1 MKKRTTYLL
10 KRLAAAC
17 LAFGVAFTG
26 TPASSLYQITQVQ
39 AAETASESTLAT
51 ASPAAKY
58 GLADDIQDGAIL
70 HAWCWS
76 FNTIKENMKDIA
88 AAGFTTVQTSPA
100 NECKDTYSNMKLM
113 GNDEVNGTDGCW
125 WWQYQPTDWKIG
137 NYQLGTRDDFK
148 AMCAEA
154 DKYGIKVIVDVIPNH
169 TTPDLPKVSQNLY
182 NAVGGKGNLYHANGF
197 KEITQWG
204 NRYECTTG
212 QMGGLPDV
220 NTENPDFQAYFLK
233 YLNDLIACGA
243 DGFRYDTAKH
253 IGVPSDPL
261 DAKSTRNNFW
271 PVVTGEE
278 SVNGVTLSD
287 KNVFTYGE
295 VLQGDNVPESEYA
308 KYMRMTASSYGE
320 TLRGAVTGNSF
331 DVNSISNW
339 RHASP
344 GRLVTWVESHDTY
357 CNAGVSSRMTDE
369 QLRLAWA
376 VIAARKD
383 GTPLFY
389 SRPDGSNGANGNR
402 WGNNVLGAKG
412 NDQFKSTEVREVNL
426 FRNAMAGKSEYLR
439 NPGGDSQ
446 ILQIDRGNE
455 GTVIINLKEESVN
468 INSDTKMNDG
478 TYKDQVSGRTFTVS
492 NGKISGTLDKRKV
505 AVIYNKDQESV
516 GISSTTGSNS
526 FSTDTLD
533 VKLSAKNVQNATY
546 TTSEGASGSYTDGD
560 IIAVG
565 AKSQIGDTITVTVKG
580 TGTKGEVTDSAEFK
594 KTEKDPY
601 LKYIDGSYDVYIKKP
616 DGWGDK
622 INCYAYVDEK
632 TNNGEWPGVEMKYL
646 GEGVY
651 AYNLPDD
658 FKTAS
663 VIFNDGVSQYPAA
676 QQAGLEFT
684 KGQSMAYINGSWT
697 KVEKQID
704 DIKITSSLANGSS
717 FNTDSTTTTI
727 TLKNATKGSYSVDN
741 GPVKEFTGSA
751 TVTLGTGKIA
761 DSDVTLKVTASN
773 DKDSKTETFTFKKKF
788 DAVKNGGYVD
798 YEGETLAKA
807 SGTARQAV
815 GGKYATN
822 PGKQLGKNK
831 TIKSAADFDDSM
843 IIAQGVANDD
853 ARNFRGTHEG
863 PVYDSYALYG
873 AWDDENIYL
882 GWQFVNV
889 ADITSPEQTYPNSD
903 NGKPNN
909 GDIPQVIALNLGTG
923 KTGDGTLDN
932 GGNIWG
938 LKVKYDTPIDAMLC
952 FSSKSGV
959 GKPALFTT
967 KKSGE
972 FSYDAPYCTGF
983 TKAGISFKAEDGFFG
998 KSLIGINSNG
1008 YKGLTVDQ
1016 LTSTSSN
1023 WVDFLSLGHKT
1034 SMDTFYTMTIPMSAL
1049 NLTKAKLEK
1058 NGIGVMHISTFG
1070 ESGIAST
1077 PMDMSMV
1084 DNATEEYSTDSSTS
1098 KEKEDTDI
1106 ITAPLARLGAEGGDD
1121 PDPQPDNRMTVNFG
1135 ADRSA
1140 PQATGTALT
1149 LKAVADG
1156 GVGSYKYQFKIDN
1169 TEVQSGSS
1177 ATYSW
1182 KAAKGAHTLQVVVTD
1197 SQGHKVTVSKQFTGE
1212 GGEVID
1218 KNVLTAKSYSLT
1230 LAENIKANIY
1240 VSLSSDIMA
1249 DTGAKLRITYPDGSS
1264 KEKLVSDYSTVK
1276 YNNEDVKKITYE
1288 TVPAELTS
1296 RISICAVR
1304 SNGATSNSFSFAPT
1318 DYLYKCIE
1326 QKLPEANLAKALL
1339 NYGAYAQLYFGI
1351 NTSDLANKKLTDDA
1365 VAALSVDTVL
1375 KNAPADDAAALNNED
1390 IEYIGSA
1397 LVCKS
1402 GTDMKL
1408 YFKNKNNLTL
1418 EQLKIKYALDAYDIT
1433 LDEGM
1438 LCIRINNVYPGNLSA
1453 KYTIVINGANGTIS
1467 GNICPMAYVRKGVQ
1481 SSDTKQQ
1488 NLCKAMYL
1496 YNRAA
1501 LEYLGR

>member
-26 TPASSLYQITQVQ
+26 TPASSLYPITQVQ

-51 ASPAAKY
+51 ASQAAKY

-113 GNDEVNGTDGCW
+113 GNDEINGTDGCW

-137 NYQLGTRDDFK
+137 NYQLGSRDDFK

-154 DKYGIKVIVDVIPNH
+154 DNYGIKVIVDVIPNH
-169 TTPDLPKVSQNLY
+169 TTPDLPKVSDNLY
-182 NAVGGKGNLYHANGF
+182 NAVGGKDNLYHANGF

-278 SVNGVTLSD
+278 SAKGVTLSD

-331 DVNSISNW
+331 DVDSISNW

-389 SRPDGSNGANGNR
+389 SRPDGSDGANGNR

-412 NDQFKSTEVREVNL
+412 NDQFKSAEVREVNL

-439 NPGGDSQ
+439 NPGNDSQ

-468 INSDTKMNDG
+468 INSDTKMKNG

-546 TTSEGASGSYTDGD
+546 TTSEGDSGSYTDGEV
-560 IIAVG
+560 IAVG

-622 INCYAYVDEK
+622 INCYAYVDK
-632 TNNGEWPGVEMKYL
+632 DTNNGKWPGVEMKYL

-658 FKTAS
+658 FKNAS
-663 VIFNDGVSQYPAA
+663 IIFNDGASQYPAA

-697 KVEKQID
+697 KVEKKAD
-704 DIKITSSLANGSS
+704 DIKITFSADTVSAKVGSEVKLTAQAS
-717 FNTDSTTTTI
+717 GGSGNYTYKFIVSDNSGNWYKIRDYARSNTCTWRPGAAGNK
-727 TLKNATKGSYSVDN
+727 TLYVD
-741 GPVKEFTGSA
+741 V
-751 TVTLGTGKIA
+751 
-761 DSDVTLKVTASN
+761 
-773 DKDSKTETFTFKKKF
+773 KDSAGAYKRAALPIEVKKVNEKLS
-788 DAVKNGGYVD
+788 VK
-798 YEGETLAKA
+798 LAESP
-807 SGTARQAV
+807 SGTAKVGSEVKLTAQASGGSGNYTYKFILSDNNGNWYKIRDYAKSNTCTWRPGAAGSKTLYVDVKDSEGAYQRVELPIQVTKQTEKLSVKLAASPSGTAKV
-815 GGKYATN
+815 GSEVKLTAQASGGSGNYTYKFIVSDNNGNWYKIRDYAKANTSTWI
-822 PGKQLGKNK
+822 PGAAGNK
-831 TIKSAADFDDSM
+831 TLYVDVKDSA
-843 IIAQGVANDD
+843 
-853 ARNFRGTHEG
+853 
-863 PVYDSYALYG
+863 G
-873 AWDDENIYL
+873 AYQRVELPIQVTKQAEKL
-882 GWQFVNV
+882 SVKLT
-889 ADITSPEQTYPNSD
+889 ASPS
-903 NGKPNN
+903 
-909 GDIPQVIALNLGTG
+909 
-923 KTGDGTLDN
+923 KTV
-932 GGNIWG
+932 
-938 LKVKYDTPIDAMLC
+938 KVGSEVK
-952 FSSKSGV
+952 
-959 GKPALFTT
+959 
-967 KKSGE
+967 
-972 FSYDAPYCTGF
+972 
-983 TKAGISFKAEDGFFG
+983 
-998 KSLIGINSNG
+998 
-1008 YKGLTVDQ
+1008 LT
-1016 LTSTSSN
+1016 
-1023 WVDFLSLGHKT
+1023 
-1034 SMDTFYTMTIPMSAL
+1034 A
-1049 NLTKAKLEK
+1049 
-1058 NGIGVMHISTFG
+1058 
-1070 ESGIAST
+1070 
-1077 PMDMSMV
+1077 
-1084 DNATEEYSTDSSTS
+1084 
-1098 KEKEDTDI
+1098 
-1106 ITAPLARLGAEGGDD
+1106 
-1121 PDPQPDNRMTVNFG
+1121 
-1135 ADRSA
+1135 
-1140 PQATGTALT
+1140 QATG
-1149 LKAVADG
+1149 G
-1156 GVGSYKYQFKIDN
+1156 SGSYLYDFLVCSPDN
-1169 TEVQSGSS
+1169 NWYRLRDYEKTG
-1177 ATYSW
+1177 TYLW
-1182 KAAKGAHTLQVVVTD
+1182 VPK
-1197 SQGHKVTVSKQFTGE
+1197 TVGNTMLYVDAVDGE
-1212 GGEVID
+1212 GNYRRE
-1218 KNVLTAKSYSLT
+1218 
-1230 LAENIKANIY
+1230 
-1240 VSLSSDIMA
+1240 SLSI
-1249 DTGAKLRITYPDGSS
+1249 
-1264 KEKLVSDYSTVK
+1264 LV
-1276 YNNEDVKKITYE
+1276 
-1288 TVPAELTS
+1288 
-1296 RISICAVR
+1296 
-1304 SNGATSNSFSFAPT
+1304 
-1318 DYLYKCIE
+1318 
-1326 QKLPEANLAKALL
+1326 
-1339 NYGAYAQLYFGI
+1339 
-1351 NTSDLANKKLTDDA
+1351 
-1365 VAALSVDTVL
+1365 
-1375 KNAPADDAAALNNED
+1375 
-1390 IEYIGSA
+1390 
-1397 LVCKS
+1397 
-1402 GTDMKL
+1402 
-1408 YFKNKNNLTL
+1408 
-1418 EQLKIKYALDAYDIT
+1418 
-1433 LDEGM
+1433 
-1438 LCIRINNVYPGNLSA
+1438 
-1453 KYTIVINGANGTIS
+1453 
-1467 GNICPMAYVRKGVQ
+1467 
-1481 SSDTKQQ
+1481 TK
-1488 NLCKAMYL
+1488 
-1496 YNRAA
+1496 
-1501 LEYLGR
+1501 

>member
-51 ASPAAKY
+51 ASQAAKY

-169 TTPDLPKVSQNLY
+169 TTPDLAKVSDNLY
-182 NAVGGKGNLYHANGF
+182 NAVGGKDNLYHANGF
-197 KEITQWG
+197 KKITQWG

-212 QMGGLPDV
+212 EMGGLPDV

-278 SVNGVTLSD
+278 SANGVTLSD

-389 SRPDGSNGANGNR
+389 SRPDGSDGANGNR

-412 NDQFKSTEVREVNL
+412 NDQFKSAEVREVNL

-439 NPGGDSQ
+439 NPGKDSQ

-455 GTVIINLKEESVN
+455 GTVIINLKEDSVK
-468 INSDTKMNDG
+468 INSDTNMKDG
-478 TYKDQVSGRTFTVS
+478 TYKDQVSGRFFTVS

-516 GISSTTGSNS
+516 GVSSTTGSNS

-663 VIFNDGVSQYPAA
+663 IIFNDGASQYPAA

-697 KVEKQID
+697 KVEKQTN

-761 DSDVTLKVTASN
+761 DSDVTLKVVASN

-788 DAVKNGGYVD
+788 DAEKNGGYVD
-798 YEGETLAKA
+798 YEGETLA
-807 SGTARQAV
+807 
-815 GGKYATN
+815 
-822 PGKQLGKNK
+822 
-831 TIKSAADFDDSM
+831 
-843 IIAQGVANDD
+843 
-853 ARNFRGTHEG
+853 
-863 PVYDSYALYG
+863 
-873 AWDDENIYL
+873 
-882 GWQFVNV
+882 
-889 ADITSPEQTYPNSD
+889 
-903 NGKPNN
+903 
-909 GDIPQVIALNLGTG
+909 
-923 KTGDGTLDN
+923 
-932 GGNIWG
+932 
-938 LKVKYDTPIDAMLC
+938 
-952 FSSKSGV
+952 
-959 GKPALFTT
+959 
-967 KKSGE
+967 
-972 FSYDAPYCTGF
+972 
-983 TKAGISFKAEDGFFG
+983 
-998 KSLIGINSNG
+998 
-1008 YKGLTVDQ
+1008 
-1016 LTSTSSN
+1016 
-1023 WVDFLSLGHKT
+1023 
-1034 SMDTFYTMTIPMSAL
+1034 
-1049 NLTKAKLEK
+1049 
-1058 NGIGVMHISTFG
+1058 
-1070 ESGIAST
+1070 
-1077 PMDMSMV
+1077 
-1084 DNATEEYSTDSSTS
+1084 
-1098 KEKEDTDI
+1098 
-1106 ITAPLARLGAEGGDD
+1106 RLGVEGGDD
-1121 PDPQPDNRMTVNFG
+1121 SATQRDARMTVNFG

-1149 LKAVADG
+1149 LKAVAFG
-1156 GVGSYKYQFKIDN
+1156 GVESYKYQFKIDN
-1169 TEVQSGSS
+1169 TEMQSGSN

-1182 KAAKGAHTLQVVVTD
+1182 KVAKGAHTLQVVVTD
-1197 SQGHKVTVSKQFTGE
+1197 SQGHQVTVSKQFTGE
-1212 GGEVID
+1212 GGSFEKLNAKISASTKQISVGE
-1218 KNVLTAKSYSLT
+1218 KVKLTASATGGSGKYSYKFTLYKDGKWKDLQAYGNSTTYTWTAPETGKYSLYVAVNDSEGNHT
-1230 LAENIKANIY
+1230 NAYVPIEVKKEQLI
-1240 VSLSSDIMA
+1240 VSLKASAKSVLLGEKVSLTAIAKGGSEKYSYKFVLYDNDKWKDLQTYGDSNTYTWTASKAGKYSLYVAVKDSEGNHTNAYVPIEVKNGQLSVSIEASTKSIRVGEKIKLTATAKGGSGKYSYKFVLYDNGKWKDLQTYGDSNTYTWIASKAGKYSLYVAVNDSDGEHINAYVPVEVKNGQLSVSIEASTKSISVGEKIKLTATARGGSGKYSYKFVLYDNGMWKDLQTYGDSNTYTWTASKVGKYSLYVAVDDSDGHHINAYVPVEVKNKELTATLGFSISSS
-1249 DTGAKLRITYPDGSS
+1249 TGT
-1264 KEKLVSDYSTVK
+1264 STVK
-1276 YNNEDVKKITYE
+1276 LDAEATGGSGKYQYKFLVCNEKGMWEELRGYADSNSYMWNAKESGKYIIYVRVTDSE
-1288 TVPAELTS
+1288 GGFSSAELPFY
-1296 RISICAVR
+1296 V
-1304 SNGATSNSFSFAPT
+1304 
-1318 DYLYKCIE
+1318 
-1326 QKLPEANLAKALL
+1326 
-1339 NYGAYAQLYFGI
+1339 
-1351 NTSDLANKKLTDDA
+1351 
-1365 VAALSVDTVL
+1365 
-1375 KNAPADDAAALNNED
+1375 
-1390 IEYIGSA
+1390 
-1397 LVCKS
+1397 
-1402 GTDMKL
+1402 
-1408 YFKNKNNLTL
+1408 
-1418 EQLKIKYALDAYDIT
+1418 IK
-1433 LDEGM
+1433 
-1438 LCIRINNVYPGNLSA
+1438 
-1453 KYTIVINGANGTIS
+1453 
-1467 GNICPMAYVRKGVQ
+1467 
-1481 SSDTKQQ
+1481 
-1488 NLCKAMYL
+1488 
-1496 YNRAA
+1496 
-1501 LEYLGR
+1501 

>member
-26 TPASSLYQITQVQ
+26 TPASSLYPITQVQ

-51 ASPAAKY
+51 ASQAAKY

-113 GNDEVNGTDGCW
+113 GNDEINGTDGCW

-169 TTPDLPKVSQNLY
+169 TTSDLPKVSQNLY
-182 NAVGGKGNLYHANGF
+182 NAVGGKDNLYHANGF

-278 SVNGVTLSD
+278 SAKGVTLSD

-331 DVNSISNW
+331 DVDSISNW

-389 SRPDGSNGANGNR
+389 SRPDGSNGASGNR

-412 NDQFKSTEVREVNL
+412 NNEFKSTEVREVNL

-439 NPGGDSQ
+439 NPGKDSQ

-468 INSDTKMNDG
+468 INSDTKMKNG

-546 TTSEGASGSYTDGD
+546 TTSEGASGSYTDGEV
-560 IIAVG
+560 IAVG

-622 INCYAYVDEK
+622 INCYAYVDK
-632 TNNGEWPGVEMKYL
+632 DTNNGKWPGVEMKYL

-658 FKTAS
+658 FKNAS
-663 VIFNDGVSQYPAA
+663 IIFNDGASQYPAA

-697 KVEKQID
+697 KVEKKAD
-704 DIKITSSLANGSS
+704 DIKITFSADTVSAKVGSEVKLTAQASGGSGNYTYKFIVSDNNGNWYKIRDYARS
-717 FNTDSTTTTI
+717 NTCTWRPGAAGNK
-727 TLKNATKGSYSVDN
+727 TLYVD
-741 GPVKEFTGSA
+741 V
-751 TVTLGTGKIA
+751 
-761 DSDVTLKVTASN
+761 
-773 DKDSKTETFTFKKKF
+773 KDSAGAYQRAALPIEVKKVNEKLSVKL
-788 DAVKNGGYVD
+788 AVSP
-798 YEGETLAKA
+798 
-807 SGTARQAV
+807 SGTAKVGSEVKLTAQASGGSGNYTYKFILSDNNGNWYKIRDYARSNTCTWRPGAAGSKTLYVDVKDSEGAYQRVELPIQVTKQTEKLSVKLAASPSGTAKVGSEVKLTAQASGGSGNYTYKFILSDNNGNWYKIRDYAKSNTCTWRPGAV
-815 GGKYATN
+815 G
-822 PGKQLGKNK
+822 NK
-831 TIKSAADFDDSM
+831 TLYVDVKDSAGAYQRVELPIRVTKQAEKLSVKLTASPF
-843 IIAQGVANDD
+843 
-853 ARNFRGTHEG
+853 GT
-863 PVYDSYALYG
+863 A
-873 AWDDENIYL
+873 
-882 GWQFVNV
+882 
-889 ADITSPEQTYPNSD
+889 
-903 NGKPNN
+903 
-909 GDIPQVIALNLGTG
+909 
-923 KTGDGTLDN
+923 
-932 GGNIWG
+932 
-938 LKVKYDTPIDAMLC
+938 KVGSEVK
-952 FSSKSGV
+952 
-959 GKPALFTT
+959 
-967 KKSGE
+967 
-972 FSYDAPYCTGF
+972 
-983 TKAGISFKAEDGFFG
+983 
-998 KSLIGINSNG
+998 
-1008 YKGLTVDQ
+1008 LT
-1016 LTSTSSN
+1016 
-1023 WVDFLSLGHKT
+1023 
-1034 SMDTFYTMTIPMSAL
+1034 A
-1049 NLTKAKLEK
+1049 
-1058 NGIGVMHISTFG
+1058 
-1070 ESGIAST
+1070 
-1077 PMDMSMV
+1077 
-1084 DNATEEYSTDSSTS
+1084 
-1098 KEKEDTDI
+1098 
-1106 ITAPLARLGAEGGDD
+1106 
-1121 PDPQPDNRMTVNFG
+1121 
-1135 ADRSA
+1135 
-1140 PQATGTALT
+1140 QATG
-1149 LKAVADG
+1149 G
-1156 GVGSYKYQFKIDN
+1156 SGSYLYDFLVCSPDN
-1169 TEVQSGSS
+1169 NWYRLRDYEKTG
-1177 ATYSW
+1177 TYLW
-1182 KAAKGAHTLQVVVTD
+1182 VPKTVGNTMLYVDAVD
-1197 SQGHKVTVSKQFTGE
+1197 SE
-1212 GGEVID
+1212 GNYRRE
-1218 KNVLTAKSYSLT
+1218 
-1230 LAENIKANIY
+1230 
-1240 VSLSSDIMA
+1240 SLSI
-1249 DTGAKLRITYPDGSS
+1249 
-1264 KEKLVSDYSTVK
+1264 LV
-1276 YNNEDVKKITYE
+1276 
-1288 TVPAELTS
+1288 
-1296 RISICAVR
+1296 
-1304 SNGATSNSFSFAPT
+1304 
-1318 DYLYKCIE
+1318 
-1326 QKLPEANLAKALL
+1326 
-1339 NYGAYAQLYFGI
+1339 
-1351 NTSDLANKKLTDDA
+1351 
-1365 VAALSVDTVL
+1365 
-1375 KNAPADDAAALNNED
+1375 
-1390 IEYIGSA
+1390 
-1397 LVCKS
+1397 
-1402 GTDMKL
+1402 
-1408 YFKNKNNLTL
+1408 
-1418 EQLKIKYALDAYDIT
+1418 
-1433 LDEGM
+1433 
-1438 LCIRINNVYPGNLSA
+1438 
-1453 KYTIVINGANGTIS
+1453 
-1467 GNICPMAYVRKGVQ
+1467 
-1481 SSDTKQQ
+1481 TK
-1488 NLCKAMYL
+1488 
-1496 YNRAA
+1496 
-1501 LEYLGR
+1501 

>member
-26 TPASSLYQITQVQ
+26 MPASSLYSITQVQ
-39 AAETASESTLAT
+39 AAETASESILAT
-51 ASPAAKY
+51 ASQAAKY

-113 GNDEVNGTDGCW
+113 GNDEINGTDGCW

-137 NYQLGTRDDFK
+137 NYQLGSRDDFK

-169 TTPDLPKVSQNLY
+169 TTPDLPKVSDNLY
-182 NAVGGKGNLYHANGF
+182 NAVGGKDNLYHANGF
-197 KEITQWG
+197 KKIEQWG

-212 QMGGLPDV
+212 EMGGLPDV

-278 SVNGVTLSD
+278 SAKGVTLSD

-308 KYMRMTASSYGE
+308 QYMRMTASSYGE

-331 DVNSISNW
+331 DVDSISNW

-389 SRPDGSNGANGNR
+389 SRPDGSNGASGNR

-412 NDQFKSTEVREVNL
+412 NNEFKSTEVREVNL

-439 NPGGDSQ
+439 NPGKDSQ

-468 INSDTKMNDG
+468 INSDTKMKDG

-632 TNNGEWPGVEMKYL
+632 TNNGKWPGVEMKYL

-658 FKTAS
+658 FKNAS
-663 VIFNDGVSQYPAA
+663 IIFNDGVSQYPAA

-697 KVEKQID
+697 KVEKKAD
-704 DIKITSSLANGSS
+704 DIKITFSADTVSAKVGSEVKLTAQAS
-717 FNTDSTTTTI
+717 GGSGNYTYKFIISDNSGNWYKIRDYARSNTCTWRPGAAGNK
-727 TLKNATKGSYSVDN
+727 TLYVD
-741 GPVKEFTGSA
+741 V
-751 TVTLGTGKIA
+751 
-761 DSDVTLKVTASN
+761 
-773 DKDSKTETFTFKKKF
+773 KDSAGAYQRAALPIEVKKVNEKLSVKL
-788 DAVKNGGYVD
+788 AVSP
-798 YEGETLAKA
+798 
-807 SGTARQAV
+807 SGTAKVGSEVKLTAQAS
-815 GGKYATN
+815 GGSGNYTYKFILSDNNGNWYKIRDYAKSNTCTWI
-822 PGKQLGKNK
+822 PGAAGNK
-831 TIKSAADFDDSM
+831 TLYVDVKDSAGAYQRVELPIQVTKQAEKLSVKLTASPF
-843 IIAQGVANDD
+843 
-853 ARNFRGTHEG
+853 GT
-863 PVYDSYALYG
+863 A
-873 AWDDENIYL
+873 
-882 GWQFVNV
+882 
-889 ADITSPEQTYPNSD
+889 
-903 NGKPNN
+903 
-909 GDIPQVIALNLGTG
+909 
-923 KTGDGTLDN
+923 
-932 GGNIWG
+932 
-938 LKVKYDTPIDAMLC
+938 KVGSEVK
-952 FSSKSGV
+952 
-959 GKPALFTT
+959 
-967 KKSGE
+967 
-972 FSYDAPYCTGF
+972 
-983 TKAGISFKAEDGFFG
+983 
-998 KSLIGINSNG
+998 
-1008 YKGLTVDQ
+1008 LT
-1016 LTSTSSN
+1016 
-1023 WVDFLSLGHKT
+1023 
-1034 SMDTFYTMTIPMSAL
+1034 A
-1049 NLTKAKLEK
+1049 
-1058 NGIGVMHISTFG
+1058 
-1070 ESGIAST
+1070 
-1077 PMDMSMV
+1077 
-1084 DNATEEYSTDSSTS
+1084 
-1098 KEKEDTDI
+1098 
-1106 ITAPLARLGAEGGDD
+1106 
-1121 PDPQPDNRMTVNFG
+1121 
-1135 ADRSA
+1135 
-1140 PQATGTALT
+1140 QATGGSGNYLYDFLVCSPDNNWYRLRDYEKTGTFLWVPKT
-1149 LKAVADG
+1149 VGNTMLYVDAV
-1156 GVGSYKYQFKIDN
+1156 
-1169 TEVQSGSS
+1169 
-1177 ATYSW
+1177 
-1182 KAAKGAHTLQVVVTD
+1182 D
-1197 SQGHKVTVSKQFTGE
+1197 SE
-1212 GGEVID
+1212 GNYRRE
-1218 KNVLTAKSYSLT
+1218 
-1230 LAENIKANIY
+1230 
-1240 VSLSSDIMA
+1240 SLSI
-1249 DTGAKLRITYPDGSS
+1249 
-1264 KEKLVSDYSTVK
+1264 LV
-1276 YNNEDVKKITYE
+1276 
-1288 TVPAELTS
+1288 
-1296 RISICAVR
+1296 
-1304 SNGATSNSFSFAPT
+1304 
-1318 DYLYKCIE
+1318 
-1326 QKLPEANLAKALL
+1326 
-1339 NYGAYAQLYFGI
+1339 
-1351 NTSDLANKKLTDDA
+1351 
-1365 VAALSVDTVL
+1365 
-1375 KNAPADDAAALNNED
+1375 
-1390 IEYIGSA
+1390 
-1397 LVCKS
+1397 
-1402 GTDMKL
+1402 
-1408 YFKNKNNLTL
+1408 
-1418 EQLKIKYALDAYDIT
+1418 
-1433 LDEGM
+1433 
-1438 LCIRINNVYPGNLSA
+1438 
-1453 KYTIVINGANGTIS
+1453 
-1467 GNICPMAYVRKGVQ
+1467 
-1481 SSDTKQQ
+1481 TK
-1488 NLCKAMYL
+1488 
-1496 YNRAA
+1496 
-1501 LEYLGR
+1501 

>member
-26 TPASSLYQITQVQ
+26 TPASSLYPITQVQ

-51 ASPAAKY
+51 ASQAAKY

-113 GNDEVNGTDGCW
+113 GSDEVNGTDGCW

-182 NAVGGKGNLYHANGF
+182 NAVGGKDNLYHANGF

-278 SVNGVTLSD
+278 SAKGVTLSD

-331 DVNSISNW
+331 DVDSISNW

-389 SRPDGSNGANGNR
+389 SRPDGSNGASGNR

-412 NDQFKSTEVREVNL
+412 NNEFKSTEVREVNL

-439 NPGGDSQ
+439 NPGKDSQ

-468 INSDTKMNDG
+468 INSDTKMKNG

-546 TTSEGASGSYTDGD
+546 TTSEGASGSYTDGEV
-560 IIAVG
+560 IAVG

-697 KVEKQID
+697 KVEKKAD
-704 DIKITSSLANGSS
+704 DIKITFSADTVSAKVGSEVKLTAQAS
-717 FNTDSTTTTI
+717 GGSGNYTYKFIVSDNSGNWYKIRDYARSNTCTWRPGAAGNK
-727 TLKNATKGSYSVDN
+727 TLYVD
-741 GPVKEFTGSA
+741 V
-751 TVTLGTGKIA
+751 
-761 DSDVTLKVTASN
+761 
-773 DKDSKTETFTFKKKF
+773 KDSAGAYKRAALPIEVKKVNEKLS
-788 DAVKNGGYVD
+788 VK
-798 YEGETLAKA
+798 LAESP
-807 SGTARQAV
+807 SGTAKVGSEVKLTAQASGGSGNYTYKFILSDNNGNWYKIRDYAKSNTCTWRPGAAGSKTLYVDVKDSEGAYQRVELPIQVTKQTEKLSVKLAASPSGTAKV
-815 GGKYATN
+815 GSEVKLTAQASGGSGNYTYKFIVSDNNGNWYKIRDYAKANTSTWI
-822 PGKQLGKNK
+822 PGAAGNK
-831 TIKSAADFDDSM
+831 TLYVDVKDSA
-843 IIAQGVANDD
+843 
-853 ARNFRGTHEG
+853 
-863 PVYDSYALYG
+863 G
-873 AWDDENIYL
+873 AYQRVELPIQVTKQAEKL
-882 GWQFVNV
+882 SVKLT
-889 ADITSPEQTYPNSD
+889 ASPS
-903 NGKPNN
+903 
-909 GDIPQVIALNLGTG
+909 
-923 KTGDGTLDN
+923 KTV
-932 GGNIWG
+932 
-938 LKVKYDTPIDAMLC
+938 KVGSEVK
-952 FSSKSGV
+952 
-959 GKPALFTT
+959 
-967 KKSGE
+967 
-972 FSYDAPYCTGF
+972 
-983 TKAGISFKAEDGFFG
+983 
-998 KSLIGINSNG
+998 
-1008 YKGLTVDQ
+1008 LT
-1016 LTSTSSN
+1016 
-1023 WVDFLSLGHKT
+1023 
-1034 SMDTFYTMTIPMSAL
+1034 A
-1049 NLTKAKLEK
+1049 
-1058 NGIGVMHISTFG
+1058 
-1070 ESGIAST
+1070 
-1077 PMDMSMV
+1077 
-1084 DNATEEYSTDSSTS
+1084 
-1098 KEKEDTDI
+1098 
-1106 ITAPLARLGAEGGDD
+1106 
-1121 PDPQPDNRMTVNFG
+1121 
-1135 ADRSA
+1135 
-1140 PQATGTALT
+1140 QATG
-1149 LKAVADG
+1149 G
-1156 GVGSYKYQFKIDN
+1156 SGSYLYDFLVCSPDN
-1169 TEVQSGSS
+1169 NWYRLRDYEKTG
-1177 ATYSW
+1177 TYLW
-1182 KAAKGAHTLQVVVTD
+1182 VPK
-1197 SQGHKVTVSKQFTGE
+1197 TVGNTMLYVDAVDGE
-1212 GGEVID
+1212 GNYRRE
-1218 KNVLTAKSYSLT
+1218 
-1230 LAENIKANIY
+1230 
-1240 VSLSSDIMA
+1240 SLSI
-1249 DTGAKLRITYPDGSS
+1249 
-1264 KEKLVSDYSTVK
+1264 LV
-1276 YNNEDVKKITYE
+1276 
-1288 TVPAELTS
+1288 
-1296 RISICAVR
+1296 
-1304 SNGATSNSFSFAPT
+1304 
-1318 DYLYKCIE
+1318 
-1326 QKLPEANLAKALL
+1326 
-1339 NYGAYAQLYFGI
+1339 
-1351 NTSDLANKKLTDDA
+1351 
-1365 VAALSVDTVL
+1365 
-1375 KNAPADDAAALNNED
+1375 
-1390 IEYIGSA
+1390 
-1397 LVCKS
+1397 
-1402 GTDMKL
+1402 
-1408 YFKNKNNLTL
+1408 
-1418 EQLKIKYALDAYDIT
+1418 
-1433 LDEGM
+1433 
-1438 LCIRINNVYPGNLSA
+1438 
-1453 KYTIVINGANGTIS
+1453 
-1467 GNICPMAYVRKGVQ
+1467 
-1481 SSDTKQQ
+1481 TK
-1488 NLCKAMYL
+1488 
-1496 YNRAA
+1496 
-1501 LEYLGR
+1501 

>member
-26 TPASSLYQITQVQ
+26 TPASSLYPITQVQ

-51 ASPAAKY
+51 ASQAAKY

-113 GNDEVNGTDGCW
+113 GNDEINGTDGCW

-137 NYQLGTRDDFK
+137 NYQLGSRDDFK

-154 DKYGIKVIVDVIPNH
+154 DNYGIKVIVDVIPNH
-169 TTPDLPKVSQNLY
+169 TTPDLPKVSDNLY
-182 NAVGGKGNLYHANGF
+182 NAVGGKDNLYHANGF

-278 SVNGVTLSD
+278 SANGVTLSD

-331 DVNSISNW
+331 DVDSISNW

-389 SRPDGSNGANGNR
+389 SRPDGSDGANGNR

-412 NDQFKSTEVREVNL
+412 NDQFKSAEVREVNL

-439 NPGGDSQ
+439 NPGNDSQ

-468 INSDTKMNDG
+468 INSDTKMKDG

-546 TTSEGASGSYTDGD
+546 TTSEGDSGSYTDGEV
-560 IIAVG
+560 IAVG

-622 INCYAYVDEK
+622 INCYAYVDK
-632 TNNGEWPGVEMKYL
+632 DTNNGKWPGVEMKYL

-658 FKTAS
+658 FKNAS
-663 VIFNDGVSQYPAA
+663 IIFNDGASQYPAA

-697 KVEKQID
+697 KVEKKAD
-704 DIKITSSLANGSS
+704 DIKITFSADTVSAKVGSEVKLTAQAS
-717 FNTDSTTTTI
+717 GGSGNYTYKFIVSDNSGNWYKIRDYARSNTCTWRPGAAGNK
-727 TLKNATKGSYSVDN
+727 TLYVD
-741 GPVKEFTGSA
+741 V
-751 TVTLGTGKIA
+751 
-761 DSDVTLKVTASN
+761 
-773 DKDSKTETFTFKKKF
+773 KDSAGAYKRAALPIEVKKVNEKLS
-788 DAVKNGGYVD
+788 VK
-798 YEGETLAKA
+798 LAESP
-807 SGTARQAV
+807 SGTAKVGSEVKLTAQASGGSGNYTYKFILSDNNGNWYKIRDYAKSNTCTWRPGAAGSKTLYVDVKDSEGAYQRVELPIQVTKQTEKLSVKLAASPSGTAKV
-815 GGKYATN
+815 GSEVKLTAQASGGSGNYTYKFIVSDNNGNWYKIRDYAKANTSTWI
-822 PGKQLGKNK
+822 PGAAGNK
-831 TIKSAADFDDSM
+831 TLYVDVKDSA
-843 IIAQGVANDD
+843 
-853 ARNFRGTHEG
+853 
-863 PVYDSYALYG
+863 G
-873 AWDDENIYL
+873 AYQRVELPIQVTKQAEKL
-882 GWQFVNV
+882 SVKLT
-889 ADITSPEQTYPNSD
+889 ASPS
-903 NGKPNN
+903 
-909 GDIPQVIALNLGTG
+909 
-923 KTGDGTLDN
+923 KTV
-932 GGNIWG
+932 
-938 LKVKYDTPIDAMLC
+938 KVGSEVK
-952 FSSKSGV
+952 
-959 GKPALFTT
+959 
-967 KKSGE
+967 
-972 FSYDAPYCTGF
+972 
-983 TKAGISFKAEDGFFG
+983 
-998 KSLIGINSNG
+998 
-1008 YKGLTVDQ
+1008 LT
-1016 LTSTSSN
+1016 
-1023 WVDFLSLGHKT
+1023 
-1034 SMDTFYTMTIPMSAL
+1034 A
-1049 NLTKAKLEK
+1049 
-1058 NGIGVMHISTFG
+1058 
-1070 ESGIAST
+1070 
-1077 PMDMSMV
+1077 
-1084 DNATEEYSTDSSTS
+1084 
-1098 KEKEDTDI
+1098 
-1106 ITAPLARLGAEGGDD
+1106 
-1121 PDPQPDNRMTVNFG
+1121 
-1135 ADRSA
+1135 
-1140 PQATGTALT
+1140 QATG
-1149 LKAVADG
+1149 G
-1156 GVGSYKYQFKIDN
+1156 SGSYLYDFLVCSPDN
-1169 TEVQSGSS
+1169 NWYRLRDYEKTG
-1177 ATYSW
+1177 TYLW
-1182 KAAKGAHTLQVVVTD
+1182 VPK
-1197 SQGHKVTVSKQFTGE
+1197 TVGNTMLYVDAVDGE
-1212 GGEVID
+1212 GNYRRE
-1218 KNVLTAKSYSLT
+1218 
-1230 LAENIKANIY
+1230 
-1240 VSLSSDIMA
+1240 SLSI
-1249 DTGAKLRITYPDGSS
+1249 
-1264 KEKLVSDYSTVK
+1264 LV
-1276 YNNEDVKKITYE
+1276 
-1288 TVPAELTS
+1288 
-1296 RISICAVR
+1296 
-1304 SNGATSNSFSFAPT
+1304 
-1318 DYLYKCIE
+1318 
-1326 QKLPEANLAKALL
+1326 
-1339 NYGAYAQLYFGI
+1339 
-1351 NTSDLANKKLTDDA
+1351 
-1365 VAALSVDTVL
+1365 
-1375 KNAPADDAAALNNED
+1375 
-1390 IEYIGSA
+1390 
-1397 LVCKS
+1397 
-1402 GTDMKL
+1402 
-1408 YFKNKNNLTL
+1408 
-1418 EQLKIKYALDAYDIT
+1418 
-1433 LDEGM
+1433 
-1438 LCIRINNVYPGNLSA
+1438 
-1453 KYTIVINGANGTIS
+1453 
-1467 GNICPMAYVRKGVQ
+1467 
-1481 SSDTKQQ
+1481 TK
-1488 NLCKAMYL
+1488 
-1496 YNRAA
+1496 
-1501 LEYLGR
+1501 

>member
-51 ASPAAKY
+51 ASQAAKY

-113 GNDEVNGTDGCW
+113 GSDEENGTDGCW

-137 NYQLGTRDDFK
+137 NYQLGSRDDFK

-169 TTPDLPKVSQNLY
+169 TTPDLPKVSDNLY
-182 NAVGGKGNLYHANGF
+182 NAVGGKDNLYHANGF
-197 KEITQWG
+197 KKITQWG

-212 QMGGLPDV
+212 EMGGLPDV

-278 SVNGVTLSD
+278 SAKGVTLSD

-331 DVNSISNW
+331 DVDSISNW

-389 SRPDGSNGANGNR
+389 SRPDGSNGASGNR

-412 NDQFKSTEVREVNL
+412 NNEFKSTEVREVNL

-439 NPGGDSQ
+439 NPGKDSQ

-468 INSDTKMNDG
+468 INSDTKMKNG

-663 VIFNDGVSQYPAA
+663 IIFNDGASQYPAA

-697 KVEKQID
+697 KVEKHTD

-761 DSDVTLKVTASN
+761 DSDVTLKVVASN

-788 DAVKNGGYVD
+788 DAEKNGGYVD
-798 YEGETLAKA
+798 YEGETLA
-807 SGTARQAV
+807 
-815 GGKYATN
+815 
-822 PGKQLGKNK
+822 
-831 TIKSAADFDDSM
+831 
-843 IIAQGVANDD
+843 
-853 ARNFRGTHEG
+853 
-863 PVYDSYALYG
+863 
-873 AWDDENIYL
+873 
-882 GWQFVNV
+882 
-889 ADITSPEQTYPNSD
+889 
-903 NGKPNN
+903 
-909 GDIPQVIALNLGTG
+909 
-923 KTGDGTLDN
+923 
-932 GGNIWG
+932 
-938 LKVKYDTPIDAMLC
+938 
-952 FSSKSGV
+952 
-959 GKPALFTT
+959 
-967 KKSGE
+967 
-972 FSYDAPYCTGF
+972 
-983 TKAGISFKAEDGFFG
+983 
-998 KSLIGINSNG
+998 
-1008 YKGLTVDQ
+1008 
-1016 LTSTSSN
+1016 
-1023 WVDFLSLGHKT
+1023 
-1034 SMDTFYTMTIPMSAL
+1034 
-1049 NLTKAKLEK
+1049 
-1058 NGIGVMHISTFG
+1058 
-1070 ESGIAST
+1070 
-1077 PMDMSMV
+1077 
-1084 DNATEEYSTDSSTS
+1084 
-1098 KEKEDTDI
+1098 
-1106 ITAPLARLGAEGGDD
+1106 RLGVEGGDD
-1121 PDPQPDNRMTVNFG
+1121 SATQRDARMTVNFG

-1149 LKAVADG
+1149 LKAVAFG
-1156 GVGSYKYQFKIDN
+1156 GVESYKYQFKIDN
-1169 TEVQSGSS
+1169 TEMQSGSN

-1182 KAAKGAHTLQVVVTD
+1182 KVAKGAHTLQVVVTD
-1197 SQGHKVTVSKQFTGE
+1197 SQGHQVTVSKQFTGE
-1212 GGEVID
+1212 GGSFEKLNAKISASTKQISVGE
-1218 KNVLTAKSYSLT
+1218 KVKLTASATGGSGKYSYKFTLYKDGKWKDLQAYGNSTTYTWTAPETGKYSLYVAVNDSEGNHT
-1230 LAENIKANIY
+1230 NAYVPIEVKKEQLI
-1240 VSLSSDIMA
+1240 VSLKA
-1249 DTGAKLRITYPDGSS
+1249 SS
-1264 KEKLVSDYSTVK
+1264 KSVLLGEKVSLTAIAKGGSEKYSYKFVLYDNDKWKDLQTYGDSNTYTWTASKAGKYSLYVAVKDSEGNHTNAYVPIEVKNGQLSVSIEASTKSIRVGEKIKLTATAKGGSGKYSYKFVLYDNGKWKDLQTYGDSNTYTWIASKAGKYSLYVAVNDSDGEHINAYVPVEVKNGQLSVSIEASTKSISVGEKIKLTATARGGSGKYSYKFVLYDNGMWKDLQTYGDSNTYTWTASKVGKYSLYVAVDDSDGHHINAYVPVEVKNKELTATLGFSISSSTGTSTVK
-1276 YNNEDVKKITYE
+1276 LDAEATGGSGKYQYKFLVCNEKGMWEELRGYADSNSYMWNAKESGKYIIYVRVTDSE
-1288 TVPAELTS
+1288 GGFSSAELPFY
-1296 RISICAVR
+1296 V
-1304 SNGATSNSFSFAPT
+1304 
-1318 DYLYKCIE
+1318 
-1326 QKLPEANLAKALL
+1326 
-1339 NYGAYAQLYFGI
+1339 
-1351 NTSDLANKKLTDDA
+1351 
-1365 VAALSVDTVL
+1365 
-1375 KNAPADDAAALNNED
+1375 
-1390 IEYIGSA
+1390 
-1397 LVCKS
+1397 
-1402 GTDMKL
+1402 
-1408 YFKNKNNLTL
+1408 
-1418 EQLKIKYALDAYDIT
+1418 IK
-1433 LDEGM
+1433 
-1438 LCIRINNVYPGNLSA
+1438 
-1453 KYTIVINGANGTIS
+1453 
-1467 GNICPMAYVRKGVQ
+1467 
-1481 SSDTKQQ
+1481 
-1488 NLCKAMYL
+1488 
-1496 YNRAA
+1496 
-1501 LEYLGR
+1501 

>member
-26 TPASSLYQITQVQ
+26 MPASSLYSITQVQ
-39 AAETASESTLAT
+39 AAETASESILAT
-51 ASPAAKY
+51 ASQAAKY

-113 GNDEVNGTDGCW
+113 GNDEINGTDGCW

-137 NYQLGTRDDFK
+137 NYQLGSRDDFK

-169 TTPDLPKVSQNLY
+169 TTPDLPKVSDNLY
-182 NAVGGKGNLYHANGF
+182 NAVGGKDNLYHANGF
-197 KEITQWG
+197 KKIEQWG

-212 QMGGLPDV
+212 EMGGLPDV

-278 SVNGVTLSD
+278 SAKGVTLSD

-308 KYMRMTASSYGE
+308 QYMRMTASSYGE

-331 DVNSISNW
+331 DVDSISNW

-389 SRPDGSNGANGNR
+389 SRPDGSNGASGNR

-412 NDQFKSTEVREVNL
+412 NNEFKSTEVREVNL

-439 NPGGDSQ
+439 NPGKDSQ

-468 INSDTKMNDG
+468 INSDTKMKDG

-632 TNNGEWPGVEMKYL
+632 TNNGKWPGVEMKYL

-658 FKTAS
+658 FKNAS
-663 VIFNDGVSQYPAA
+663 IIFNDGVSQYPAA

-697 KVEKQID
+697 KVEKKAD
-704 DIKITSSLANGSS
+704 DIKITFSADTVSAKVGSEVKLTAQAS
-717 FNTDSTTTTI
+717 GGSGNYTYKFIISDNSGNWYKIRDYARSNTCTWRPGAAGNK
-727 TLKNATKGSYSVDN
+727 TLYVD
-741 GPVKEFTGSA
+741 V
-751 TVTLGTGKIA
+751 
-761 DSDVTLKVTASN
+761 
-773 DKDSKTETFTFKKKF
+773 KDSAGAYQRAALPIEVKKVNEKLSVKL
-788 DAVKNGGYVD
+788 AVSP
-798 YEGETLAKA
+798 
-807 SGTARQAV
+807 SGTAKVGSEVKLTAQASGGSGNYTYKFILSDNNGNWYKIRDYARSNTCTWRPGAAGSKTLYVDVKDSEGAYQRVELPIQVTKQTEKLSVKLATLPAGTAKV
-815 GGKYATN
+815 GSKVKLTAQASGGSGNYTYKFILSDNNGNWYKIRDYAKSNTCTWI
-822 PGKQLGKNK
+822 PGAAGNK
-831 TIKSAADFDDSM
+831 TLYVDVKDSAGAYQRVELPIQVTKQAEKLSVKLTASPF
-843 IIAQGVANDD
+843 
-853 ARNFRGTHEG
+853 GT
-863 PVYDSYALYG
+863 A
-873 AWDDENIYL
+873 
-882 GWQFVNV
+882 
-889 ADITSPEQTYPNSD
+889 
-903 NGKPNN
+903 
-909 GDIPQVIALNLGTG
+909 
-923 KTGDGTLDN
+923 
-932 GGNIWG
+932 
-938 LKVKYDTPIDAMLC
+938 KVGSEVK
-952 FSSKSGV
+952 
-959 GKPALFTT
+959 
-967 KKSGE
+967 
-972 FSYDAPYCTGF
+972 
-983 TKAGISFKAEDGFFG
+983 
-998 KSLIGINSNG
+998 
-1008 YKGLTVDQ
+1008 LT
-1016 LTSTSSN
+1016 
-1023 WVDFLSLGHKT
+1023 
-1034 SMDTFYTMTIPMSAL
+1034 A
-1049 NLTKAKLEK
+1049 
-1058 NGIGVMHISTFG
+1058 
-1070 ESGIAST
+1070 
-1077 PMDMSMV
+1077 
-1084 DNATEEYSTDSSTS
+1084 
-1098 KEKEDTDI
+1098 
-1106 ITAPLARLGAEGGDD
+1106 
-1121 PDPQPDNRMTVNFG
+1121 
-1135 ADRSA
+1135 
-1140 PQATGTALT
+1140 QATGGSGNYLYDFLVCSPDNNWYRLRDYEKTGTFLWVPKT
-1149 LKAVADG
+1149 VGNTMLYVDAV
-1156 GVGSYKYQFKIDN
+1156 
-1169 TEVQSGSS
+1169 
-1177 ATYSW
+1177 
-1182 KAAKGAHTLQVVVTD
+1182 D
-1197 SQGHKVTVSKQFTGE
+1197 SE
-1212 GGEVID
+1212 GNYRRE
-1218 KNVLTAKSYSLT
+1218 
-1230 LAENIKANIY
+1230 
-1240 VSLSSDIMA
+1240 SLSI
-1249 DTGAKLRITYPDGSS
+1249 
-1264 KEKLVSDYSTVK
+1264 LV
-1276 YNNEDVKKITYE
+1276 
-1288 TVPAELTS
+1288 
-1296 RISICAVR
+1296 
-1304 SNGATSNSFSFAPT
+1304 
-1318 DYLYKCIE
+1318 
-1326 QKLPEANLAKALL
+1326 
-1339 NYGAYAQLYFGI
+1339 
-1351 NTSDLANKKLTDDA
+1351 
-1365 VAALSVDTVL
+1365 
-1375 KNAPADDAAALNNED
+1375 
-1390 IEYIGSA
+1390 
-1397 LVCKS
+1397 
-1402 GTDMKL
+1402 
-1408 YFKNKNNLTL
+1408 
-1418 EQLKIKYALDAYDIT
+1418 
-1433 LDEGM
+1433 
-1438 LCIRINNVYPGNLSA
+1438 
-1453 KYTIVINGANGTIS
+1453 
-1467 GNICPMAYVRKGVQ
+1467 
-1481 SSDTKQQ
+1481 TK
-1488 NLCKAMYL
+1488 
-1496 YNRAA
+1496 
-1501 LEYLGR
+1501 

>member
-26 TPASSLYQITQVQ
+26 TPASSLYPITQVQ

-51 ASPAAKY
+51 ASQAAKY

-113 GNDEVNGTDGCW
+113 GNDEINGTDGCW

-137 NYQLGTRDDFK
+137 NYQLGSRDDFK

-154 DKYGIKVIVDVIPNH
+154 DNYGIKVIVDVIPNH
-169 TTPDLPKVSQNLY
+169 TTPDLPKVSDNLY
-182 NAVGGKGNLYHANGF
+182 NAVGGKDNLYHANGF

-278 SVNGVTLSD
+278 SAKGVTLSD

-331 DVNSISNW
+331 DVDSISNW

-389 SRPDGSNGANGNR
+389 SRPDGSDGANGNR

-412 NDQFKSTEVREVNL
+412 NDQFKSAEVREVNL

-439 NPGGDSQ
+439 NPGNDSQ

-468 INSDTKMNDG
+468 INSDTKMKNG

-546 TTSEGASGSYTDGD
+546 TTSEGASGSYTDGEV
-560 IIAVG
+560 IAVG

-622 INCYAYVDEK
+622 INCYAYVDK
-632 TNNGEWPGVEMKYL
+632 DTNNGKWPGVEMKYL

-658 FKTAS
+658 FKNAS
-663 VIFNDGVSQYPAA
+663 IIFNDGASQYPAA

-697 KVEKQID
+697 KVEKKAD
-704 DIKITSSLANGSS
+704 DIKITFSADTVSAKVGSEVKLTAQAS
-717 FNTDSTTTTI
+717 GGSGNYTYKFIVSDNSGNWYKIRDYARSNTCTWRPGAAGNK
-727 TLKNATKGSYSVDN
+727 TLYVD
-741 GPVKEFTGSA
+741 V
-751 TVTLGTGKIA
+751 
-761 DSDVTLKVTASN
+761 
-773 DKDSKTETFTFKKKF
+773 KDSAGAYKRAALPIEVKKVNEKLS
-788 DAVKNGGYVD
+788 VK
-798 YEGETLAKA
+798 LAESP
-807 SGTARQAV
+807 SGTAKVGSEVKLTAQASGGSGNYTYKFILSDNNGNWYKIRDYAKSNTCTWRPGAAGSKTLYVDVKDSEGAYQRVELPIQVTKQTEKLSVKLAASPSGTAKV
-815 GGKYATN
+815 GSEVKLTAQASGGSGNYTYKFIVSDNNGNWYKIRDYAKANTSTWI
-822 PGKQLGKNK
+822 PGAAGNK
-831 TIKSAADFDDSM
+831 TLYVDVKDSA
-843 IIAQGVANDD
+843 
-853 ARNFRGTHEG
+853 
-863 PVYDSYALYG
+863 G
-873 AWDDENIYL
+873 AYQRVELPIQVTKQAEKL
-882 GWQFVNV
+882 SVKLT
-889 ADITSPEQTYPNSD
+889 ASPS
-903 NGKPNN
+903 
-909 GDIPQVIALNLGTG
+909 
-923 KTGDGTLDN
+923 KTV
-932 GGNIWG
+932 
-938 LKVKYDTPIDAMLC
+938 KVGSEVK
-952 FSSKSGV
+952 
-959 GKPALFTT
+959 
-967 KKSGE
+967 
-972 FSYDAPYCTGF
+972 
-983 TKAGISFKAEDGFFG
+983 
-998 KSLIGINSNG
+998 
-1008 YKGLTVDQ
+1008 LT
-1016 LTSTSSN
+1016 
-1023 WVDFLSLGHKT
+1023 
-1034 SMDTFYTMTIPMSAL
+1034 A
-1049 NLTKAKLEK
+1049 
-1058 NGIGVMHISTFG
+1058 
-1070 ESGIAST
+1070 
-1077 PMDMSMV
+1077 
-1084 DNATEEYSTDSSTS
+1084 
-1098 KEKEDTDI
+1098 
-1106 ITAPLARLGAEGGDD
+1106 
-1121 PDPQPDNRMTVNFG
+1121 
-1135 ADRSA
+1135 
-1140 PQATGTALT
+1140 QATG
-1149 LKAVADG
+1149 G
-1156 GVGSYKYQFKIDN
+1156 SGSYLYDFLVCSPDN
-1169 TEVQSGSS
+1169 NWYRLRDYEKTG
-1177 ATYSW
+1177 TYLW
-1182 KAAKGAHTLQVVVTD
+1182 VPK
-1197 SQGHKVTVSKQFTGE
+1197 TVGNTMLYVDAVDGE
-1212 GGEVID
+1212 GNYRRE
-1218 KNVLTAKSYSLT
+1218 
-1230 LAENIKANIY
+1230 
-1240 VSLSSDIMA
+1240 SLSI
-1249 DTGAKLRITYPDGSS
+1249 
-1264 KEKLVSDYSTVK
+1264 LV
-1276 YNNEDVKKITYE
+1276 
-1288 TVPAELTS
+1288 
-1296 RISICAVR
+1296 
-1304 SNGATSNSFSFAPT
+1304 
-1318 DYLYKCIE
+1318 
-1326 QKLPEANLAKALL
+1326 
-1339 NYGAYAQLYFGI
+1339 
-1351 NTSDLANKKLTDDA
+1351 
-1365 VAALSVDTVL
+1365 
-1375 KNAPADDAAALNNED
+1375 
-1390 IEYIGSA
+1390 
-1397 LVCKS
+1397 
-1402 GTDMKL
+1402 
-1408 YFKNKNNLTL
+1408 
-1418 EQLKIKYALDAYDIT
+1418 
-1433 LDEGM
+1433 
-1438 LCIRINNVYPGNLSA
+1438 
-1453 KYTIVINGANGTIS
+1453 
-1467 GNICPMAYVRKGVQ
+1467 
-1481 SSDTKQQ
+1481 TK
-1488 NLCKAMYL
+1488 
-1496 YNRAA
+1496 
-1501 LEYLGR
+1501 

>member
-26 TPASSLYQITQVQ
+26 MPASSLYPITQVQ

-51 ASPAAKY
+51 ASQAAKY

-113 GNDEVNGTDGCW
+113 GNDEINGTDGCW

-169 TTPDLPKVSQNLY
+169 TTPDLPKVSDNLY
-182 NAVGGKGNLYHANGF
+182 NAVGGKDNLYHANGF
-197 KEITQWG
+197 KKITQWG

-212 QMGGLPDV
+212 EMGGLPDV

-261 DAKSTRNNFW
+261 DKKSTRNNFW

-278 SVNGVTLSD
+278 SANGVTLSD

-331 DVNSISNW
+331 DVDTISNW

-389 SRPDGSNGANGNR
+389 SRPDGSNGASGNR

-412 NDQFKSTEVREVNL
+412 NNEFKSTEVREVNL

-439 NPGGDSQ
+439 NPGKDSQ

-468 INSDTKMNDG
+468 INSDTKMKNG

-622 INCYAYVDEK
+622 INCYAYVDK
-632 TNNGEWPGVEMKYL
+632 DTNNGKWPGLEMKYL

-663 VIFNDGVSQYPAA
+663 IIFNDGASQYPAA

-697 KVEKQID
+697 KVEKKAD
-704 DIKITSSLANGSS
+704 DIKITFS
-717 FNTDSTTTTI
+717 
-727 TLKNATKGSYSVDN
+727 
-741 GPVKEFTGSA
+741 
-751 TVTLGTGKIA
+751 A
-761 DSDVTLKVTASN
+761 DSVSAKVGSEVKLTAQASGGSGNYTYKFIISDNSGNWYKIRDYARSNTCTWRPGAAGNKTLYVDV
-773 DKDSKTETFTFKKKF
+773 KDSAGAYQRAALPIEVKKVNEKLSVKL
-788 DAVKNGGYVD
+788 AVSP
-798 YEGETLAKA
+798 
-807 SGTARQAV
+807 SGTAKVGSEVKLTAQAS
-815 GGKYATN
+815 GGSGNY
-822 PGKQLGKNK
+822 
-831 TIKSAADFDDSM
+831 
-843 IIAQGVANDD
+843 
-853 ARNFRGTHEG
+853 
-863 PVYDSYALYG
+863 
-873 AWDDENIYL
+873 
-882 GWQFVNV
+882 
-889 ADITSPEQTYPNSD
+889 TYKFILSD
-903 NGKPNN
+903 NNGNWYKIRDYAKSNTCTWIPGAAGSKTLYVDVKDGEGAYQRVELPIQVTKQTEKLSVKLAASTSESAKVGSEVKLTAQASGGSGNYTYKFILSDNN
-909 GDIPQVIALNLGTG
+909 GNWYKIRDYAKSNTCTWIPGAAGSKTLYADVKDSAGAYQRVELPIQVTKQAEKLSVKLTASPFGTA
-923 KTGDGTLDN
+923 
-932 GGNIWG
+932 
-938 LKVKYDTPIDAMLC
+938 KVGSEVK
-952 FSSKSGV
+952 
-959 GKPALFTT
+959 
-967 KKSGE
+967 
-972 FSYDAPYCTGF
+972 
-983 TKAGISFKAEDGFFG
+983 
-998 KSLIGINSNG
+998 
-1008 YKGLTVDQ
+1008 LT
-1016 LTSTSSN
+1016 
-1023 WVDFLSLGHKT
+1023 
-1034 SMDTFYTMTIPMSAL
+1034 A
-1049 NLTKAKLEK
+1049 
-1058 NGIGVMHISTFG
+1058 
-1070 ESGIAST
+1070 
-1077 PMDMSMV
+1077 
-1084 DNATEEYSTDSSTS
+1084 
-1098 KEKEDTDI
+1098 
-1106 ITAPLARLGAEGGDD
+1106 
-1121 PDPQPDNRMTVNFG
+1121 
-1135 ADRSA
+1135 
-1140 PQATGTALT
+1140 QATG
-1149 LKAVADG
+1149 G
-1156 GVGSYKYQFKIDN
+1156 SGSYLYDFLVCSPDN
-1169 TEVQSGSS
+1169 NWYRLRDYEKTG
-1177 ATYSW
+1177 TYLW
-1182 KAAKGAHTLQVVVTD
+1182 VPKTVGNTMLYVDAVD
-1197 SQGHKVTVSKQFTGE
+1197 SE
-1212 GGEVID
+1212 GNYRRE
-1218 KNVLTAKSYSLT
+1218 
-1230 LAENIKANIY
+1230 
-1240 VSLSSDIMA
+1240 SLSI
-1249 DTGAKLRITYPDGSS
+1249 
-1264 KEKLVSDYSTVK
+1264 LV
-1276 YNNEDVKKITYE
+1276 
-1288 TVPAELTS
+1288 
-1296 RISICAVR
+1296 
-1304 SNGATSNSFSFAPT
+1304 
-1318 DYLYKCIE
+1318 
-1326 QKLPEANLAKALL
+1326 
-1339 NYGAYAQLYFGI
+1339 
-1351 NTSDLANKKLTDDA
+1351 
-1365 VAALSVDTVL
+1365 
-1375 KNAPADDAAALNNED
+1375 
-1390 IEYIGSA
+1390 
-1397 LVCKS
+1397 
-1402 GTDMKL
+1402 
-1408 YFKNKNNLTL
+1408 
-1418 EQLKIKYALDAYDIT
+1418 
-1433 LDEGM
+1433 
-1438 LCIRINNVYPGNLSA
+1438 
-1453 KYTIVINGANGTIS
+1453 
-1467 GNICPMAYVRKGVQ
+1467 
-1481 SSDTKQQ
+1481 TK
-1488 NLCKAMYL
+1488 
-1496 YNRAA
+1496 
-1501 LEYLGR
+1501 

>member
-26 TPASSLYQITQVQ
+26 TPASSLYPITQVQ

-51 ASPAAKY
+51 ASQAAKY

-113 GNDEVNGTDGCW
+113 GSDEVNGTDGCW

-182 NAVGGKGNLYHANGF
+182 NAVGGKDNLYHANGF

-278 SVNGVTLSD
+278 SANGVTLSD

-331 DVNSISNW
+331 DVDSISNW

-389 SRPDGSNGANGNR
+389 SRPDGSNGASGNR

-412 NDQFKSTEVREVNL
+412 NDQFKSNEVREVNL

-439 NPGGDSQ
+439 NPGNDSQ

-455 GTVIINLKEESVN
+455 GTVIINLKGESVN
-468 INSDTKMNDG
+468 INSDTKMKDG

-546 TTSEGASGSYTDGD
+546 TTSEGDSGSYTDGEV
-560 IIAVG
+560 IAVG

-580 TGTKGEVTDSAEFK
+580 TGTKGEVIDSAVFK

-697 KVEKQID
+697 KVEKKAD
-704 DIKITSSLANGSS
+704 DIKITFSADTVSAKVGSEVKLTAQAS
-717 FNTDSTTTTI
+717 GGSGNYTYKFIVSDNSGNWYKIRDYARSNTCTWRPGAAGNK
-727 TLKNATKGSYSVDN
+727 TLYVD
-741 GPVKEFTGSA
+741 V
-751 TVTLGTGKIA
+751 
-761 DSDVTLKVTASN
+761 
-773 DKDSKTETFTFKKKF
+773 KDSAGAYKRAALPIEVKKVNEKLS
-788 DAVKNGGYVD
+788 VK
-798 YEGETLAKA
+798 LAESP
-807 SGTARQAV
+807 SGTAKVGSEVKLTAQASGGSGNYTYKFILSDNNGNWYKIRDYAKSNTCTWRPGAAGSKTLYVDVKDSEGAYQRVELPIQVTKQTEKLSVKLAASPSGTAKV
-815 GGKYATN
+815 GSEVKLTAQASGGSGNYTYKFIVSDNNGNWYKIRDYAKANTSTWI
-822 PGKQLGKNK
+822 PGAAGNK
-831 TIKSAADFDDSM
+831 TLYVDVKDSA
-843 IIAQGVANDD
+843 
-853 ARNFRGTHEG
+853 
-863 PVYDSYALYG
+863 G
-873 AWDDENIYL
+873 AYQRVELPIQVTKQAEKL
-882 GWQFVNV
+882 SVKLT
-889 ADITSPEQTYPNSD
+889 ASPS
-903 NGKPNN
+903 
-909 GDIPQVIALNLGTG
+909 
-923 KTGDGTLDN
+923 KTV
-932 GGNIWG
+932 
-938 LKVKYDTPIDAMLC
+938 KVGSEVK
-952 FSSKSGV
+952 
-959 GKPALFTT
+959 
-967 KKSGE
+967 
-972 FSYDAPYCTGF
+972 
-983 TKAGISFKAEDGFFG
+983 
-998 KSLIGINSNG
+998 
-1008 YKGLTVDQ
+1008 LT
-1016 LTSTSSN
+1016 
-1023 WVDFLSLGHKT
+1023 
-1034 SMDTFYTMTIPMSAL
+1034 A
-1049 NLTKAKLEK
+1049 
-1058 NGIGVMHISTFG
+1058 
-1070 ESGIAST
+1070 
-1077 PMDMSMV
+1077 
-1084 DNATEEYSTDSSTS
+1084 
-1098 KEKEDTDI
+1098 
-1106 ITAPLARLGAEGGDD
+1106 
-1121 PDPQPDNRMTVNFG
+1121 
-1135 ADRSA
+1135 
-1140 PQATGTALT
+1140 QATG
-1149 LKAVADG
+1149 G
-1156 GVGSYKYQFKIDN
+1156 SGSYLYDFLVCSPDN
-1169 TEVQSGSS
+1169 NWYRLRDYEKTG
-1177 ATYSW
+1177 TYLW
-1182 KAAKGAHTLQVVVTD
+1182 VPK
-1197 SQGHKVTVSKQFTGE
+1197 TVGNTMLYVDAVDGE
-1212 GGEVID
+1212 GNYRRE
-1218 KNVLTAKSYSLT
+1218 
-1230 LAENIKANIY
+1230 
-1240 VSLSSDIMA
+1240 SLSI
-1249 DTGAKLRITYPDGSS
+1249 
-1264 KEKLVSDYSTVK
+1264 LV
-1276 YNNEDVKKITYE
+1276 
-1288 TVPAELTS
+1288 
-1296 RISICAVR
+1296 
-1304 SNGATSNSFSFAPT
+1304 
-1318 DYLYKCIE
+1318 
-1326 QKLPEANLAKALL
+1326 
-1339 NYGAYAQLYFGI
+1339 
-1351 NTSDLANKKLTDDA
+1351 
-1365 VAALSVDTVL
+1365 
-1375 KNAPADDAAALNNED
+1375 
-1390 IEYIGSA
+1390 
-1397 LVCKS
+1397 
-1402 GTDMKL
+1402 
-1408 YFKNKNNLTL
+1408 
-1418 EQLKIKYALDAYDIT
+1418 
-1433 LDEGM
+1433 
-1438 LCIRINNVYPGNLSA
+1438 
-1453 KYTIVINGANGTIS
+1453 
-1467 GNICPMAYVRKGVQ
+1467 
-1481 SSDTKQQ
+1481 TK
-1488 NLCKAMYL
+1488 
-1496 YNRAA
+1496 
-1501 LEYLGR
+1501 

>member
-26 TPASSLYQITQVQ
+26 TPASSLYPITQVQ

-51 ASPAAKY
+51 ASQAAKY

-113 GNDEVNGTDGCW
+113 GSDEVNGTDGCW

-182 NAVGGKGNLYHANGF
+182 NAVGGKDNLYHANGF

-278 SVNGVTLSD
+278 SAKGVTLSD

-331 DVNSISNW
+331 DVDSISNW

-389 SRPDGSNGANGNR
+389 SRPDGSNGASGNR

-412 NDQFKSTEVREVNL
+412 NNEFKSTEVREVNL

-439 NPGGDSQ
+439 NPGKDSQ

-468 INSDTKMNDG
+468 INSDTKMKNG

-546 TTSEGASGSYTDGD
+546 TTSEGDSGSYTDGEV
-560 IIAVG
+560 IAVG

-697 KVEKQID
+697 KVEKKAD
-704 DIKITSSLANGSS
+704 DIKITFSADTVSAKVGSEVKLTAQASGGSGNYTYKFILSDNNGNWYKIRDYAKS
-717 FNTDSTTTTI
+717 NTCTWRPGAAGSK
-727 TLKNATKGSYSVDN
+727 TLYVD
-741 GPVKEFTGSA
+741 V
-751 TVTLGTGKIA
+751 
-761 DSDVTLKVTASN
+761 
-773 DKDSKTETFTFKKKF
+773 KDSEGAYQRVELPIQVTKQTEKLS
-788 DAVKNGGYVD
+788 VK
-798 YEGETLAKA
+798 LAA
-807 SGTARQAV
+807 SPSGTAKVGSEVKLTAQAS
-815 GGKYATN
+815 GGSGNYTYKFIVSDNNGNWYKIRDYAKANTSTWI
-822 PGKQLGKNK
+822 PGAAGNK
-831 TIKSAADFDDSM
+831 TLYVDVKDSA
-843 IIAQGVANDD
+843 
-853 ARNFRGTHEG
+853 
-863 PVYDSYALYG
+863 G
-873 AWDDENIYL
+873 AYQRVELPIQVTKQAEKL
-882 GWQFVNV
+882 SVKLT
-889 ADITSPEQTYPNSD
+889 ASPS
-903 NGKPNN
+903 
-909 GDIPQVIALNLGTG
+909 
-923 KTGDGTLDN
+923 KTV
-932 GGNIWG
+932 
-938 LKVKYDTPIDAMLC
+938 KVGSEVK
-952 FSSKSGV
+952 
-959 GKPALFTT
+959 
-967 KKSGE
+967 
-972 FSYDAPYCTGF
+972 
-983 TKAGISFKAEDGFFG
+983 
-998 KSLIGINSNG
+998 
-1008 YKGLTVDQ
+1008 LT
-1016 LTSTSSN
+1016 
-1023 WVDFLSLGHKT
+1023 
-1034 SMDTFYTMTIPMSAL
+1034 A
-1049 NLTKAKLEK
+1049 
-1058 NGIGVMHISTFG
+1058 
-1070 ESGIAST
+1070 
-1077 PMDMSMV
+1077 
-1084 DNATEEYSTDSSTS
+1084 
-1098 KEKEDTDI
+1098 
-1106 ITAPLARLGAEGGDD
+1106 
-1121 PDPQPDNRMTVNFG
+1121 
-1135 ADRSA
+1135 
-1140 PQATGTALT
+1140 QATG
-1149 LKAVADG
+1149 G
-1156 GVGSYKYQFKIDN
+1156 SGSYLYDFLVCSPDN
-1169 TEVQSGSS
+1169 NWYRLRDYEKTG
-1177 ATYSW
+1177 TYLW
-1182 KAAKGAHTLQVVVTD
+1182 VPK
-1197 SQGHKVTVSKQFTGE
+1197 TVGNTMLYVDAVDGE
-1212 GGEVID
+1212 GNYRRE
-1218 KNVLTAKSYSLT
+1218 
-1230 LAENIKANIY
+1230 
-1240 VSLSSDIMA
+1240 SLSI
-1249 DTGAKLRITYPDGSS
+1249 
-1264 KEKLVSDYSTVK
+1264 LV
-1276 YNNEDVKKITYE
+1276 
-1288 TVPAELTS
+1288 
-1296 RISICAVR
+1296 
-1304 SNGATSNSFSFAPT
+1304 
-1318 DYLYKCIE
+1318 
-1326 QKLPEANLAKALL
+1326 
-1339 NYGAYAQLYFGI
+1339 
-1351 NTSDLANKKLTDDA
+1351 
-1365 VAALSVDTVL
+1365 
-1375 KNAPADDAAALNNED
+1375 
-1390 IEYIGSA
+1390 
-1397 LVCKS
+1397 
-1402 GTDMKL
+1402 
-1408 YFKNKNNLTL
+1408 
-1418 EQLKIKYALDAYDIT
+1418 
-1433 LDEGM
+1433 
-1438 LCIRINNVYPGNLSA
+1438 
-1453 KYTIVINGANGTIS
+1453 
-1467 GNICPMAYVRKGVQ
+1467 
-1481 SSDTKQQ
+1481 TK
-1488 NLCKAMYL
+1488 
-1496 YNRAA
+1496 
-1501 LEYLGR
+1501 

>member
-51 ASPAAKY
+51 ASQAAKY

-182 NAVGGKGNLYHANGF
+182 NAVGGKDNLYHANGF

-261 DAKSTRNNFW
+261 DKKSTRNNFW

-278 SVNGVTLSD
+278 SAKGVTLSD

-331 DVNSISNW
+331 DVDTISNW

-389 SRPDGSNGANGNR
+389 SRPDGSNGASGNR

-412 NDQFKSTEVREVNL
+412 NNEFKSTEVREVNL

-439 NPGGDSQ
+439 NPGKDSQ

-455 GTVIINLKEESVN
+455 GTVIINLKEDSVK
-468 INSDTKMNDG
+468 INSDTNMKDG
-478 TYKDQVSGRTFTVS
+478 TYKDQVSGRFFTVS

-516 GISSTTGSNS
+516 GVSSTTGSNS

-622 INCYAYVDEK
+622 INCYAYVDK
-632 TNNGEWPGVEMKYL
+632 DTNNGKWPGVEMKYL

-658 FKTAS
+658 FKNAS
-663 VIFNDGVSQYPAA
+663 IIFNDGASQYPAA

-697 KVEKQID
+697 KVEKQTN

-761 DSDVTLKVTASN
+761 DSDVTLKVVASN

-788 DAVKNGGYVD
+788 DAEKNGGYVD
-798 YEGETLAKA
+798 YEGETLA
-807 SGTARQAV
+807 
-815 GGKYATN
+815 
-822 PGKQLGKNK
+822 
-831 TIKSAADFDDSM
+831 
-843 IIAQGVANDD
+843 
-853 ARNFRGTHEG
+853 
-863 PVYDSYALYG
+863 
-873 AWDDENIYL
+873 
-882 GWQFVNV
+882 
-889 ADITSPEQTYPNSD
+889 
-903 NGKPNN
+903 
-909 GDIPQVIALNLGTG
+909 
-923 KTGDGTLDN
+923 
-932 GGNIWG
+932 
-938 LKVKYDTPIDAMLC
+938 
-952 FSSKSGV
+952 
-959 GKPALFTT
+959 
-967 KKSGE
+967 
-972 FSYDAPYCTGF
+972 
-983 TKAGISFKAEDGFFG
+983 
-998 KSLIGINSNG
+998 
-1008 YKGLTVDQ
+1008 
-1016 LTSTSSN
+1016 
-1023 WVDFLSLGHKT
+1023 
-1034 SMDTFYTMTIPMSAL
+1034 
-1049 NLTKAKLEK
+1049 
-1058 NGIGVMHISTFG
+1058 
-1070 ESGIAST
+1070 
-1077 PMDMSMV
+1077 
-1084 DNATEEYSTDSSTS
+1084 
-1098 KEKEDTDI
+1098 
-1106 ITAPLARLGAEGGDD
+1106 RLGVEGGDD
-1121 PDPQPDNRMTVNFG
+1121 SATQRDARMTVNFG

-1149 LKAVADG
+1149 LKAVAFG
-1156 GVGSYKYQFKIDN
+1156 GVESYKYQFKIDN
-1169 TEVQSGSS
+1169 TEMQSGSN

-1182 KAAKGAHTLQVVVTD
+1182 KVAKGAHTLQVVVTD
-1197 SQGHKVTVSKQFTGE
+1197 SQGHQVTVSKQFTGE
-1212 GGEVID
+1212 GGSFEKLNAKISASTKQISVGE
-1218 KNVLTAKSYSLT
+1218 KVKLTASATGGSGKYSYKFTLYKDGKWKDLQAYGNSTTYTWTAPETGKYSLYVAVNDSEGNHT
-1230 LAENIKANIY
+1230 NAYVPIEVKKEQLI
-1240 VSLSSDIMA
+1240 VSLKASAKSVLLGEKVSLTAIAKGGSEKYSYKFVLYDNDKWKDLQTYGDSNTYTWTASKAGKYSLYVAVKDSEGNHTNAYVPIEVKNGQLSVSIEASTKSIRVGEKIKLTATAKGGSGKYSYKFVLYDNGKWKDLQTYGDSNTYTWIASKAGKYSLYVAVNDSDGEHINAYVPVEVKNGQLSVSIEASTKSISVGEKIKLTATARGGSGKYSYKFVLYDNGMWKDLQTYGDSNTYTWTASKVGKYSLYVAVDDSDGHHINAYVPVEVKNKELTATLGFSISSS
-1249 DTGAKLRITYPDGSS
+1249 TGT
-1264 KEKLVSDYSTVK
+1264 STVK
-1276 YNNEDVKKITYE
+1276 LDAEATGGSGKYQYKFLVCNEKGMWEELRGYADSNSYMWNAKESGKYIIYVRVTDSE
-1288 TVPAELTS
+1288 GGFSSAELPFY
-1296 RISICAVR
+1296 V
-1304 SNGATSNSFSFAPT
+1304 
-1318 DYLYKCIE
+1318 
-1326 QKLPEANLAKALL
+1326 
-1339 NYGAYAQLYFGI
+1339 
-1351 NTSDLANKKLTDDA
+1351 
-1365 VAALSVDTVL
+1365 
-1375 KNAPADDAAALNNED
+1375 
-1390 IEYIGSA
+1390 
-1397 LVCKS
+1397 
-1402 GTDMKL
+1402 
-1408 YFKNKNNLTL
+1408 
-1418 EQLKIKYALDAYDIT
+1418 IK
-1433 LDEGM
+1433 
-1438 LCIRINNVYPGNLSA
+1438 
-1453 KYTIVINGANGTIS
+1453 
-1467 GNICPMAYVRKGVQ
+1467 
-1481 SSDTKQQ
+1481 
-1488 NLCKAMYL
+1488 
-1496 YNRAA
+1496 
-1501 LEYLGR
+1501 

>member
-1 MKKRTTYLL
+1 MKKRTTYLF

-26 TPASSLYQITQVQ
+26 TPASSLYPITQVQ

-51 ASPAAKY
+51 ASQAAKY
-58 GLADDIQDGAIL
+58 GLVDDIQDGAIL

-137 NYQLGTRDDFK
+137 NYQLGSRDDFK

-169 TTPDLPKVSQNLY
+169 TTPDLAKVSDNLY
-182 NAVGGKGNLYHANGF
+182 NAVGGKDNLYHANGF

-253 IGVPSDPL
+253 IGVPSDPT
-261 DAKSTRNNFW
+261 DIKSARNNFW

-278 SVNGVTLSD
+278 SANGVTLSD

-331 DVNSISNW
+331 DVDTISNW

-389 SRPDGSNGANGNR
+389 SRPDGSNGASGNR

-412 NDQFKSTEVREVNL
+412 NNEFKSTEVREVNL

-439 NPGGDSQ
+439 NPGKDSQ

-468 INSDTKMNDG
+468 INSDTKMKDG
-478 TYKDQVSGRTFTVS
+478 TYKDQVSGRTFTVA
-492 NGKISGTLDKRKV
+492 NGKISGSLDKRKV

-516 GISSTTGSNS
+516 GVSSTTGSNS

-546 TTSEGASGSYTDGD
+546 TTSEGTSGSYTDGEV
-560 IIAVG
+560 IAVG

-622 INCYAYVDEK
+622 INCYAYVDK
-632 TNNGEWPGVEMKYL
+632 DTNNGKWPGLEMKYL

-663 VIFNDGVSQYPAA
+663 IIFNDGASQYPAA

-697 KVEKQID
+697 KVEKQTN

-727 TLKNATKGSYSVDN
+727 TLKNATKGSYSVDD
-741 GPVKEFTGSA
+741 GPAKEFTGSA

-761 DSDVTLKVTASN
+761 DSDVILKVTASN

-788 DAVKNGGYVD
+788 NAEKNGGYVD
-798 YEGETLAKA
+798 YEGETLA
-807 SGTARQAV
+807 T
-815 GGKYATN
+815 
-822 PGKQLGKNK
+822 LG
-831 TIKSAADFDDSM
+831 
-843 IIAQGVANDD
+843 V
-853 ARNFRGTHEG
+853 
-863 PVYDSYALYG
+863 
-873 AWDDENIYL
+873 
-882 GWQFVNV
+882 
-889 ADITSPEQTYPNSD
+889 
-903 NGKPNN
+903 
-909 GDIPQVIALNLGTG
+909 
-923 KTGDGTLDN
+923 
-932 GGNIWG
+932 
-938 LKVKYDTPIDAMLC
+938 
-952 FSSKSGV
+952 
-959 GKPALFTT
+959 
-967 KKSGE
+967 
-972 FSYDAPYCTGF
+972 
-983 TKAGISFKAEDGFFG
+983 
-998 KSLIGINSNG
+998 
-1008 YKGLTVDQ
+1008 
-1016 LTSTSSN
+1016 
-1023 WVDFLSLGHKT
+1023 
-1034 SMDTFYTMTIPMSAL
+1034 
-1049 NLTKAKLEK
+1049 
-1058 NGIGVMHISTFG
+1058 
-1070 ESGIAST
+1070 
-1077 PMDMSMV
+1077 
-1084 DNATEEYSTDSSTS
+1084 
-1098 KEKEDTDI
+1098 
-1106 ITAPLARLGAEGGDD
+1106 EGGDD
-1121 PDPQPDNRMTVNFG
+1121 YATQRDARMTVNFG

-1169 TEVQSGSS
+1169 NEVQSGSS

-1197 SQGHKVTVSKQFTGE
+1197 SQGHQVTVSKQFTGE
-1212 GGEVID
+1212 GGNYEKLNAKISASTKQISVGE
-1218 KNVLTAKSYSLT
+1218 KVKLTASATGGSGKYSYKFTLYKDGKWKDLQAYGNSTTYTWTAPETGKYSLYVAVNDSEGNHT
-1230 LAENIKANIY
+1230 NAYVPIEVKKEQLI
-1240 VSLSSDIMA
+1240 VSLKASAKSVLLGEKVSLTAIAKGGSEKYSYKFVLYDNDKWKDLQTYGDSNTYTWTASKAGKYSLYVAVKDSEGNHTNAYVPIEVKNGQLSVSIEASTKSIRVGDKIKLTATAKGGSGKYSYKFVLYDNGKWKDLQTYRDSNTYTWIASKAGKYSLYVAVNDSDGKHINAYVPVEVKNGQLSVSIEASTKSISVGEKIKLIATAKGGSGKYSYKFVLYDNGMWKDLQTYGDSNTYTWTASKVGKYSLYVAVNDSDGNHINAYVPVEVKNKELTATLGFSISSS
-1249 DTGAKLRITYPDGSS
+1249 TGT
-1264 KEKLVSDYSTVK
+1264 STVK
-1276 YNNEDVKKITYE
+1276 LDAEATGGSGKYQYKFLVCNEKGMWEELRGYADSNSYMWNAKESGKYIIYVRVTDSE
-1288 TVPAELTS
+1288 GGFGSAELPFY
-1296 RISICAVR
+1296 V
-1304 SNGATSNSFSFAPT
+1304 
-1318 DYLYKCIE
+1318 
-1326 QKLPEANLAKALL
+1326 
-1339 NYGAYAQLYFGI
+1339 
-1351 NTSDLANKKLTDDA
+1351 
-1365 VAALSVDTVL
+1365 
-1375 KNAPADDAAALNNED
+1375 
-1390 IEYIGSA
+1390 
-1397 LVCKS
+1397 
-1402 GTDMKL
+1402 
-1408 YFKNKNNLTL
+1408 
-1418 EQLKIKYALDAYDIT
+1418 IK
-1433 LDEGM
+1433 
-1438 LCIRINNVYPGNLSA
+1438 
-1453 KYTIVINGANGTIS
+1453 
-1467 GNICPMAYVRKGVQ
+1467 
-1481 SSDTKQQ
+1481 
-1488 NLCKAMYL
+1488 
-1496 YNRAA
+1496 
-1501 LEYLGR
+1501 

>member
-26 TPASSLYQITQVQ
+26 MPASSLYPITQVQ
-39 AAETASESTLAT
+39 AAETASESILAT
-51 ASPAAKY
+51 ASQAAKY

-100 NECKDTYSNMKLM
+100 NECKDTYPNMKLM
-113 GNDEVNGTDGCW
+113 GSDEVNGTDGCW

-137 NYQLGTRDDFK
+137 NYQLGSRDDFK

-169 TTPDLPKVSQNLY
+169 TTPDLAKVSDNLY
-182 NAVGGKGNLYHANGF
+182 NAVGGKDNLYHANGF

-261 DAKSTRNNFW
+261 DKKSTRNNFW

-278 SVNGVTLSD
+278 SAKGVTLSD

-331 DVNSISNW
+331 DVDTISNW

-389 SRPDGSNGANGNR
+389 SRPDGSNGASGNR

-412 NDQFKSTEVREVNL
+412 NNEFKSTEVREVNL

-439 NPGGDSQ
+439 NPGKDSQ
-446 ILQIDRGNE
+446 ILQIDRGTE

-468 INSDTKMNDG
+468 INSDTKMKDG

-622 INCYAYVDEK
+622 INCYAYVDK
-632 TNNGEWPGVEMKYL
+632 DTNNGKWPGLEMKYL

-663 VIFNDGVSQYPAA
+663 IIFNDGASQYPAA

-684 KGQSMAYINGSWT
+684 KGQSMAYINGRWT
-697 KVEKQID
+697 KVEKKAD
-704 DIKITSSLANGSS
+704 DIKITFS
-717 FNTDSTTTTI
+717 
-727 TLKNATKGSYSVDN
+727 
-741 GPVKEFTGSA
+741 
-751 TVTLGTGKIA
+751 A
-761 DSDVTLKVTASN
+761 DSVSAKVGSEVKLTAQASGGSGNYTYKFIISDNSGNWYKIRDYARSNTCTWRPGAAGSKTLYVDV
-773 DKDSKTETFTFKKKF
+773 KDSEGAYQRVELPIQVTKQTEKLS
-788 DAVKNGGYVD
+788 VK
-798 YEGETLAKA
+798 LAA
-807 SGTARQAV
+807 SPSGTAKVGSEVKLTAQASGGSGNYTYKFILSDNNGNWYKIRDYARSNTCTWRPGAAGSKTLYVDVKDSEGAYQRVELPIQVTKQTEKLSVKLAASPSGTAKVGSEVKLTAQASGGSGNYTYKFILSDNNGNWYKIRDYAKSNTCTWRPGAV
-815 GGKYATN
+815 G
-822 PGKQLGKNK
+822 NK
-831 TIKSAADFDDSM
+831 TLYVDVKDSA
-843 IIAQGVANDD
+843 
-853 ARNFRGTHEG
+853 
-863 PVYDSYALYG
+863 G
-873 AWDDENIYL
+873 AYQRVELPIQVTKQAEKL
-882 GWQFVNV
+882 SVKLT
-889 ADITSPEQTYPNSD
+889 ASPS
-903 NGKPNN
+903 
-909 GDIPQVIALNLGTG
+909 
-923 KTGDGTLDN
+923 KTV
-932 GGNIWG
+932 
-938 LKVKYDTPIDAMLC
+938 KVGSEVK
-952 FSSKSGV
+952 
-959 GKPALFTT
+959 
-967 KKSGE
+967 
-972 FSYDAPYCTGF
+972 
-983 TKAGISFKAEDGFFG
+983 
-998 KSLIGINSNG
+998 
-1008 YKGLTVDQ
+1008 LT
-1016 LTSTSSN
+1016 
-1023 WVDFLSLGHKT
+1023 
-1034 SMDTFYTMTIPMSAL
+1034 A
-1049 NLTKAKLEK
+1049 
-1058 NGIGVMHISTFG
+1058 
-1070 ESGIAST
+1070 
-1077 PMDMSMV
+1077 
-1084 DNATEEYSTDSSTS
+1084 
-1098 KEKEDTDI
+1098 
-1106 ITAPLARLGAEGGDD
+1106 
-1121 PDPQPDNRMTVNFG
+1121 
-1135 ADRSA
+1135 
-1140 PQATGTALT
+1140 QATG
-1149 LKAVADG
+1149 G
-1156 GVGSYKYQFKIDN
+1156 SGSYLFDFLVCSPDN
-1169 TEVQSGSS
+1169 NWYRLRDYEKTG
-1177 ATYSW
+1177 TYLW
-1182 KAAKGAHTLQVVVTD
+1182 VPKTVGNTMLYVDAVD
-1197 SQGHKVTVSKQFTGE
+1197 SE
-1212 GGEVID
+1212 GNYRRE
-1218 KNVLTAKSYSLT
+1218 
-1230 LAENIKANIY
+1230 
-1240 VSLSSDIMA
+1240 SLSI
-1249 DTGAKLRITYPDGSS
+1249 
-1264 KEKLVSDYSTVK
+1264 LV
-1276 YNNEDVKKITYE
+1276 
-1288 TVPAELTS
+1288 
-1296 RISICAVR
+1296 
-1304 SNGATSNSFSFAPT
+1304 
-1318 DYLYKCIE
+1318 
-1326 QKLPEANLAKALL
+1326 
-1339 NYGAYAQLYFGI
+1339 
-1351 NTSDLANKKLTDDA
+1351 
-1365 VAALSVDTVL
+1365 
-1375 KNAPADDAAALNNED
+1375 
-1390 IEYIGSA
+1390 
-1397 LVCKS
+1397 
-1402 GTDMKL
+1402 
-1408 YFKNKNNLTL
+1408 
-1418 EQLKIKYALDAYDIT
+1418 
-1433 LDEGM
+1433 
-1438 LCIRINNVYPGNLSA
+1438 
-1453 KYTIVINGANGTIS
+1453 
-1467 GNICPMAYVRKGVQ
+1467 
-1481 SSDTKQQ
+1481 TK
-1488 NLCKAMYL
+1488 
-1496 YNRAA
+1496 
-1501 LEYLGR
+1501 

>member
-26 TPASSLYQITQVQ
+26 TPASSLYPITQVQ

-51 ASPAAKY
+51 ASQAAKY

-113 GNDEVNGTDGCW
+113 GNDEINGTDGCW

-137 NYQLGTRDDFK
+137 NYQLGSRDDFK

-154 DKYGIKVIVDVIPNH
+154 DNYGIKVIVDVIPNH
-169 TTPDLPKVSQNLY
+169 TTPDLPKVSDNLY
-182 NAVGGKGNLYHANGF
+182 NAVGGKDNLYHANGF

-278 SVNGVTLSD
+278 SAKGVTLSD

-389 SRPDGSNGANGNR
+389 SRPDGSNGASGNR

-412 NDQFKSTEVREVNL
+412 NNEFKSTEVREVNL

-439 NPGGDSQ
+439 NPGKDSQ
-446 ILQIDRGNE
+446 ILQIDRGTE

-468 INSDTKMNDG
+468 INSDTKMKNG

-546 TTSEGASGSYTDGD
+546 TTSEGASGSYTDGEV
-560 IIAVG
+560 IAVG

-622 INCYAYVDEK
+622 INCYAYVDED
-632 TNNGEWPGVEMKYL
+632 TNNGKWPGVEMKYL

-697 KVEKQID
+697 KVEKKAD
-704 DIKITSSLANGSS
+704 DIKITFSADTVSAKVGSEVKLTAQASGGSGNYTYKFIVSDNNGNWYKIRDYARS
-717 FNTDSTTTTI
+717 NTCTWRPGAAGNK
-727 TLKNATKGSYSVDN
+727 TLYVD
-741 GPVKEFTGSA
+741 V
-751 TVTLGTGKIA
+751 
-761 DSDVTLKVTASN
+761 
-773 DKDSKTETFTFKKKF
+773 KDSAGAYQRAALPIEVKKVNEKLSVKL
-788 DAVKNGGYVD
+788 AVSP
-798 YEGETLAKA
+798 
-807 SGTARQAV
+807 SGTAKVGSEVKLTAQASGGSGNYTYKFILSDNNGNWYKIRDYARSNTCTWRPGAAGSKTLYVDVKDSEGAYQRVELPIQVTKQTEKLSVKLAASPSGTAKV
-815 GGKYATN
+815 GSEVKLTAQASGGSGNYTYKFIVSDNNGNWYKIRDYAKANTSTWI
-822 PGKQLGKNK
+822 PGAAGNK
-831 TIKSAADFDDSM
+831 TLYVDVKDSA
-843 IIAQGVANDD
+843 
-853 ARNFRGTHEG
+853 
-863 PVYDSYALYG
+863 G
-873 AWDDENIYL
+873 AYQRVELPIQVTKQAEKL
-882 GWQFVNV
+882 SVKLT
-889 ADITSPEQTYPNSD
+889 ASPS
-903 NGKPNN
+903 
-909 GDIPQVIALNLGTG
+909 
-923 KTGDGTLDN
+923 KTV
-932 GGNIWG
+932 
-938 LKVKYDTPIDAMLC
+938 KVGSEVK
-952 FSSKSGV
+952 
-959 GKPALFTT
+959 
-967 KKSGE
+967 
-972 FSYDAPYCTGF
+972 
-983 TKAGISFKAEDGFFG
+983 
-998 KSLIGINSNG
+998 
-1008 YKGLTVDQ
+1008 LT
-1016 LTSTSSN
+1016 
-1023 WVDFLSLGHKT
+1023 
-1034 SMDTFYTMTIPMSAL
+1034 A
-1049 NLTKAKLEK
+1049 
-1058 NGIGVMHISTFG
+1058 
-1070 ESGIAST
+1070 
-1077 PMDMSMV
+1077 
-1084 DNATEEYSTDSSTS
+1084 
-1098 KEKEDTDI
+1098 
-1106 ITAPLARLGAEGGDD
+1106 
-1121 PDPQPDNRMTVNFG
+1121 
-1135 ADRSA
+1135 
-1140 PQATGTALT
+1140 QATG
-1149 LKAVADG
+1149 G
-1156 GVGSYKYQFKIDN
+1156 SGSYLYDFLVCSPDN
-1169 TEVQSGSS
+1169 NWYRLRDYEKTG
-1177 ATYSW
+1177 TYLW
-1182 KAAKGAHTLQVVVTD
+1182 VPK
-1197 SQGHKVTVSKQFTGE
+1197 TVGNTMLYVDAVDGE
-1212 GGEVID
+1212 GNYRRE
-1218 KNVLTAKSYSLT
+1218 
-1230 LAENIKANIY
+1230 
-1240 VSLSSDIMA
+1240 SLSI
-1249 DTGAKLRITYPDGSS
+1249 
-1264 KEKLVSDYSTVK
+1264 LV
-1276 YNNEDVKKITYE
+1276 
-1288 TVPAELTS
+1288 
-1296 RISICAVR
+1296 
-1304 SNGATSNSFSFAPT
+1304 
-1318 DYLYKCIE
+1318 
-1326 QKLPEANLAKALL
+1326 
-1339 NYGAYAQLYFGI
+1339 
-1351 NTSDLANKKLTDDA
+1351 
-1365 VAALSVDTVL
+1365 
-1375 KNAPADDAAALNNED
+1375 
-1390 IEYIGSA
+1390 
-1397 LVCKS
+1397 
-1402 GTDMKL
+1402 
-1408 YFKNKNNLTL
+1408 
-1418 EQLKIKYALDAYDIT
+1418 
-1433 LDEGM
+1433 
-1438 LCIRINNVYPGNLSA
+1438 
-1453 KYTIVINGANGTIS
+1453 
-1467 GNICPMAYVRKGVQ
+1467 
-1481 SSDTKQQ
+1481 TK
-1488 NLCKAMYL
+1488 
-1496 YNRAA
+1496 
-1501 LEYLGR
+1501 

>member
-51 ASPAAKY
+51 ASQAAKY

-113 GNDEVNGTDGCW
+113 GSDEENGTDGCW

-182 NAVGGKGNLYHANGF
+182 NAVGGKDNLYHANGF
-197 KEITQWG
+197 KKITQWG

-212 QMGGLPDV
+212 EMGGLPDV

-261 DAKSTRNNFW
+261 DAKSTKNNFW

-278 SVNGVTLSD
+278 SANGVTLSD

-331 DVNSISNW
+331 DVDSISNW

-389 SRPDGSNGANGNR
+389 SRPDGSDGANGNR

-412 NDQFKSTEVREVNL
+412 NDQFKSAEVREVNL

-439 NPGGDSQ
+439 NPGKDSQ

-455 GTVIINLKEESVN
+455 GTVIINLKEDSVK
-468 INSDTKMNDG
+468 INSDTNMKDG
-478 TYKDQVSGRTFTVS
+478 TYKDQVSDRTFTVS

-516 GISSTTGSNS
+516 GVSSTTGSNS

-546 TTSEGASGSYTDGD
+546 TTSEGASGSYTDGEV
-560 IIAVG
+560 IAVG

-663 VIFNDGVSQYPAA
+663 IIFNDGASQYPAA

-684 KGQSMAYINGSWT
+684 KGQSMAYINGSWK
-697 KVEKQID
+697 KVEKQTN
-704 DIKITSSLANGSS
+704 DIKITSSLATGSS

-798 YEGETLAKA
+798 YEGETLA
-807 SGTARQAV
+807 
-815 GGKYATN
+815 
-822 PGKQLGKNK
+822 
-831 TIKSAADFDDSM
+831 
-843 IIAQGVANDD
+843 
-853 ARNFRGTHEG
+853 
-863 PVYDSYALYG
+863 
-873 AWDDENIYL
+873 
-882 GWQFVNV
+882 
-889 ADITSPEQTYPNSD
+889 
-903 NGKPNN
+903 
-909 GDIPQVIALNLGTG
+909 
-923 KTGDGTLDN
+923 
-932 GGNIWG
+932 
-938 LKVKYDTPIDAMLC
+938 
-952 FSSKSGV
+952 
-959 GKPALFTT
+959 
-967 KKSGE
+967 
-972 FSYDAPYCTGF
+972 
-983 TKAGISFKAEDGFFG
+983 
-998 KSLIGINSNG
+998 
-1008 YKGLTVDQ
+1008 
-1016 LTSTSSN
+1016 
-1023 WVDFLSLGHKT
+1023 
-1034 SMDTFYTMTIPMSAL
+1034 
-1049 NLTKAKLEK
+1049 
-1058 NGIGVMHISTFG
+1058 
-1070 ESGIAST
+1070 
-1077 PMDMSMV
+1077 
-1084 DNATEEYSTDSSTS
+1084 
-1098 KEKEDTDI
+1098 
-1106 ITAPLARLGAEGGDD
+1106 RLGVEGGDD
-1121 PDPQPDNRMTVNFG
+1121 SATQRDARMTVNFG
-1135 ADRSA
+1135 TDRSA

-1149 LKAVADG
+1149 LKAVASG
-1156 GVGSYKYQFKIDN
+1156 GVESYKYQFKIDN
-1169 TEVQSGSS
+1169 TEMQSGSN

-1197 SQGHKVTVSKQFTGE
+1197 SQGHQVTVSKQFTGE
-1212 GGEVID
+1212 GGNFEKLNAKISASTKQISVGE
-1218 KNVLTAKSYSLT
+1218 KVKLTASATGGSGKYSYKFTLYKDGKWKDLQAYGNSTTYTWTAPETGKYSLYVAVNDSEGNHT
-1230 LAENIKANIY
+1230 NAYVPIEVKKEQLI
-1240 VSLSSDIMA
+1240 VSLKASAKSVLLGEKVSLTAIAKGGSEKYSYKFVLYDNDKWKDLQTYGDSNTYTWTASKAGKYSLYVAVKDSEGNHTNAYVPIEVKNGQLSVSIEASTKSIRVGEKIKLTATAKGGSGKYSYKFVLYDNGKWKDLQTYGDSNTYTWIASKAGKYSLYVAVNDSDGEHINAYVPVEVKNGQLSVSIEASTKSISVGEKIKLTATARGGSGKYSYKFVLYDNGMWKDLQTYGDSNTYTWTASKVGKYSLYVAVDDSYGHHINAYVPVEVKNKELTATLGFSISSS
-1249 DTGAKLRITYPDGSS
+1249 TGT
-1264 KEKLVSDYSTVK
+1264 STVK
-1276 YNNEDVKKITYE
+1276 LDAEATGGSGKYQYKFLVCNEKGMWEELRGYADSNSYMWNAKESGKYIIYVRVTDSE
-1288 TVPAELTS
+1288 GGFSSAELPFY
-1296 RISICAVR
+1296 V
-1304 SNGATSNSFSFAPT
+1304 
-1318 DYLYKCIE
+1318 
-1326 QKLPEANLAKALL
+1326 
-1339 NYGAYAQLYFGI
+1339 
-1351 NTSDLANKKLTDDA
+1351 
-1365 VAALSVDTVL
+1365 
-1375 KNAPADDAAALNNED
+1375 
-1390 IEYIGSA
+1390 
-1397 LVCKS
+1397 
-1402 GTDMKL
+1402 
-1408 YFKNKNNLTL
+1408 
-1418 EQLKIKYALDAYDIT
+1418 IK
-1433 LDEGM
+1433 
-1438 LCIRINNVYPGNLSA
+1438 
-1453 KYTIVINGANGTIS
+1453 
-1467 GNICPMAYVRKGVQ
+1467 
-1481 SSDTKQQ
+1481 
-1488 NLCKAMYL
+1488 
-1496 YNRAA
+1496 
-1501 LEYLGR
+1501 

>member
-26 TPASSLYQITQVQ
+26 MPASSLYPITQVQ

-51 ASPAAKY
+51 ASQAAKY

-169 TTPDLPKVSQNLY
+169 TTPDLAKVSDNLY
-182 NAVGGKGNLYHANGF
+182 NAVGGKDNLYHANGF

-261 DAKSTRNNFW
+261 DKKSTRNNFW

-278 SVNGVTLSD
+278 SAKGVTLSD

-320 TLRGAVTGNSF
+320 TLRGAVTGNSL
-331 DVNSISNW
+331 DVNTISNW

-389 SRPDGSNGANGNR
+389 SRPDGSNGASGNR

-412 NDQFKSTEVREVNL
+412 NNEFKSTEVREVNL

-439 NPGGDSQ
+439 NPGKDSQ

-468 INSDTKMNDG
+468 INSDTKMKNG

-622 INCYAYVDEK
+622 INCYAYVDK
-632 TNNGEWPGVEMKYL
+632 DTNNGKWPGLEMKYL

-663 VIFNDGVSQYPAA
+663 IIFNDGASQYPAA

-697 KVEKQID
+697 KVEKQTN
-704 DIKITSSLANGSS
+704 DIKITFSADTVSAKVGSEVKLTAQASGGSGNYTYKFIVSDNNGNWYKIRDYARSNTCAWIPGAAGSKTLYVDVKDSAGAYQRAALPIEVKKVNEKLSVKLAASPLETVKVGSEVKLTAQASGGSGNYTYKFILSDNNGNWYKIRDYAKS
-717 FNTDSTTTTI
+717 NTSTWIPGAAGSKTLYVDVKDGEGAYQRVELPIQVTKQTEKLSVKLAASTSESAKVGSEVKLTAQASGGSGNYTYKFILSDNNGNWYKIRDYAKSNTCTWIPGAAGNKTLYVDVKDSAGAYQRVELPI
-727 TLKNATKGSYSVDN
+727 QVTKQAEKLSVR
-741 GPVKEFTGSA
+741 
-751 TVTLGTGKIA
+751 L
-761 DSDVTLKVTASN
+761 TASP
-773 DKDSKTETFTFKKKF
+773 F
-788 DAVKNGGYVD
+788 
-798 YEGETLAKA
+798 
-807 SGTARQAV
+807 GTAKV
-815 GGKYATN
+815 G
-822 PGKQLGKNK
+822 
-831 TIKSAADFDDSM
+831 
-843 IIAQGVANDD
+843 
-853 ARNFRGTHEG
+853 
-863 PVYDSYALYG
+863 
-873 AWDDENIYL
+873 
-882 GWQFVNV
+882 
-889 ADITSPEQTYPNSD
+889 
-903 NGKPNN
+903 
-909 GDIPQVIALNLGTG
+909 
-923 KTGDGTLDN
+923 
-932 GGNIWG
+932 
-938 LKVKYDTPIDAMLC
+938 
-952 FSSKSGV
+952 SGV
-959 GKPALFTT
+959 K
-967 KKSGE
+967 
-972 FSYDAPYCTGF
+972 
-983 TKAGISFKAEDGFFG
+983 
-998 KSLIGINSNG
+998 
-1008 YKGLTVDQ
+1008 LT
-1016 LTSTSSN
+1016 
-1023 WVDFLSLGHKT
+1023 
-1034 SMDTFYTMTIPMSAL
+1034 A
-1049 NLTKAKLEK
+1049 
-1058 NGIGVMHISTFG
+1058 
-1070 ESGIAST
+1070 
-1077 PMDMSMV
+1077 
-1084 DNATEEYSTDSSTS
+1084 
-1098 KEKEDTDI
+1098 
-1106 ITAPLARLGAEGGDD
+1106 
-1121 PDPQPDNRMTVNFG
+1121 
-1135 ADRSA
+1135 
-1140 PQATGTALT
+1140 QATG
-1149 LKAVADG
+1149 G
-1156 GVGSYKYQFKIDN
+1156 SGSYLYDFLVCSPDN
-1169 TEVQSGSS
+1169 NWYRLRDYEKTG
-1177 ATYSW
+1177 TYLW
-1182 KAAKGAHTLQVVVTD
+1182 VPKTVGNTMLYVDAVD
-1197 SQGHKVTVSKQFTGE
+1197 SE
-1212 GGEVID
+1212 GNYRRE
-1218 KNVLTAKSYSLT
+1218 
-1230 LAENIKANIY
+1230 
-1240 VSLSSDIMA
+1240 SLSI
-1249 DTGAKLRITYPDGSS
+1249 
-1264 KEKLVSDYSTVK
+1264 LV
-1276 YNNEDVKKITYE
+1276 
-1288 TVPAELTS
+1288 
-1296 RISICAVR
+1296 
-1304 SNGATSNSFSFAPT
+1304 
-1318 DYLYKCIE
+1318 
-1326 QKLPEANLAKALL
+1326 
-1339 NYGAYAQLYFGI
+1339 
-1351 NTSDLANKKLTDDA
+1351 
-1365 VAALSVDTVL
+1365 
-1375 KNAPADDAAALNNED
+1375 
-1390 IEYIGSA
+1390 
-1397 LVCKS
+1397 
-1402 GTDMKL
+1402 
-1408 YFKNKNNLTL
+1408 
-1418 EQLKIKYALDAYDIT
+1418 
-1433 LDEGM
+1433 
-1438 LCIRINNVYPGNLSA
+1438 
-1453 KYTIVINGANGTIS
+1453 
-1467 GNICPMAYVRKGVQ
+1467 
-1481 SSDTKQQ
+1481 TK
-1488 NLCKAMYL
+1488 
-1496 YNRAA
+1496 
-1501 LEYLGR
+1501 

>member
-26 TPASSLYQITQVQ
+26 TPASSLYPITQVQ

-51 ASPAAKY
+51 ASQAAKY

-113 GNDEVNGTDGCW
+113 GSDEVNGTDGCW

-137 NYQLGTRDDFK
+137 NYQLGSRDDFK

-154 DKYGIKVIVDVIPNH
+154 DNYGIKVIVDVIPNH
-169 TTPDLPKVSQNLY
+169 TTPDLPKVSDNLY
-182 NAVGGKGNLYHANGF
+182 NAVGGKDNLYHANGF

-278 SVNGVTLSD
+278 SANGVTLSD

-331 DVNSISNW
+331 DVDSISNW

-389 SRPDGSNGANGNR
+389 SRPDGSDGANGNR

-412 NDQFKSTEVREVNL
+412 NDQFKSAEVREVNL

-439 NPGGDSQ
+439 NPGNDSQ

-468 INSDTKMNDG
+468 INSDTKMKDG

-546 TTSEGASGSYTDGD
+546 TTSEGDSGSYTDGEV
-560 IIAVG
+560 IAVG

-697 KVEKQID
+697 KVEKKAD
-704 DIKITSSLANGSS
+704 DIKITFSADTVSAKVGSEVKLTAQAS
-717 FNTDSTTTTI
+717 GGSGNYTYKFIVSDNSGNWYKIRDYARSNTCTWRPGAAGNK
-727 TLKNATKGSYSVDN
+727 TLYVD
-741 GPVKEFTGSA
+741 V
-751 TVTLGTGKIA
+751 
-761 DSDVTLKVTASN
+761 
-773 DKDSKTETFTFKKKF
+773 KDSAGAYKRAALPIEVKKVNEKLS
-788 DAVKNGGYVD
+788 VK
-798 YEGETLAKA
+798 LAESP
-807 SGTARQAV
+807 SGTAKVGSEVKLTAQASGGSGNYTYKFILSDNNGNWYKIRDYAKSNTCTWRPGAAGSKTLYVDVKDSEGAYQRVELPIQVTKQTEKLSVKLAASPSGTAKV
-815 GGKYATN
+815 GSEVKLTAQASGGSGNYTYKFIVSDNNGNWYKIRDYAKANTSTWI
-822 PGKQLGKNK
+822 PGAAGNK
-831 TIKSAADFDDSM
+831 TLYVDVKDSA
-843 IIAQGVANDD
+843 
-853 ARNFRGTHEG
+853 
-863 PVYDSYALYG
+863 G
-873 AWDDENIYL
+873 AYQRVELPIQVTKQAEKL
-882 GWQFVNV
+882 SVKLT
-889 ADITSPEQTYPNSD
+889 ASPS
-903 NGKPNN
+903 
-909 GDIPQVIALNLGTG
+909 
-923 KTGDGTLDN
+923 KTV
-932 GGNIWG
+932 
-938 LKVKYDTPIDAMLC
+938 KVGSEVK
-952 FSSKSGV
+952 
-959 GKPALFTT
+959 
-967 KKSGE
+967 
-972 FSYDAPYCTGF
+972 
-983 TKAGISFKAEDGFFG
+983 
-998 KSLIGINSNG
+998 
-1008 YKGLTVDQ
+1008 LT
-1016 LTSTSSN
+1016 
-1023 WVDFLSLGHKT
+1023 
-1034 SMDTFYTMTIPMSAL
+1034 A
-1049 NLTKAKLEK
+1049 
-1058 NGIGVMHISTFG
+1058 
-1070 ESGIAST
+1070 
-1077 PMDMSMV
+1077 
-1084 DNATEEYSTDSSTS
+1084 
-1098 KEKEDTDI
+1098 
-1106 ITAPLARLGAEGGDD
+1106 
-1121 PDPQPDNRMTVNFG
+1121 
-1135 ADRSA
+1135 
-1140 PQATGTALT
+1140 QATG
-1149 LKAVADG
+1149 G
-1156 GVGSYKYQFKIDN
+1156 SGSYLYDFLVCSPDN
-1169 TEVQSGSS
+1169 NWYRLRDYEKTG
-1177 ATYSW
+1177 TYLW
-1182 KAAKGAHTLQVVVTD
+1182 VPK
-1197 SQGHKVTVSKQFTGE
+1197 TVGNTMLYVDAVDGE
-1212 GGEVID
+1212 GNYRRE
-1218 KNVLTAKSYSLT
+1218 
-1230 LAENIKANIY
+1230 
-1240 VSLSSDIMA
+1240 SLSI
-1249 DTGAKLRITYPDGSS
+1249 
-1264 KEKLVSDYSTVK
+1264 LV
-1276 YNNEDVKKITYE
+1276 
-1288 TVPAELTS
+1288 
-1296 RISICAVR
+1296 
-1304 SNGATSNSFSFAPT
+1304 
-1318 DYLYKCIE
+1318 
-1326 QKLPEANLAKALL
+1326 
-1339 NYGAYAQLYFGI
+1339 
-1351 NTSDLANKKLTDDA
+1351 
-1365 VAALSVDTVL
+1365 
-1375 KNAPADDAAALNNED
+1375 
-1390 IEYIGSA
+1390 
-1397 LVCKS
+1397 
-1402 GTDMKL
+1402 
-1408 YFKNKNNLTL
+1408 
-1418 EQLKIKYALDAYDIT
+1418 
-1433 LDEGM
+1433 
-1438 LCIRINNVYPGNLSA
+1438 
-1453 KYTIVINGANGTIS
+1453 
-1467 GNICPMAYVRKGVQ
+1467 
-1481 SSDTKQQ
+1481 TK
-1488 NLCKAMYL
+1488 
-1496 YNRAA
+1496 
-1501 LEYLGR
+1501 

>member
-26 TPASSLYQITQVQ
+26 MPASSLYPITQVQ

-51 ASPAAKY
+51 ASQAAKY

-100 NECKDTYSNMKLM
+100 NECKDTYPNMKLM
-113 GNDEVNGTDGCW
+113 GSDEVNGTDGCW

-169 TTPDLPKVSQNLY
+169 TTPDLAKVSDNLY
-182 NAVGGKGNLYHANGF
+182 NAVGGKDNLYHANGF
-197 KEITQWG
+197 KKITQWG

-212 QMGGLPDV
+212 EMGGLPDV

-261 DAKSTRNNFW
+261 DKKSTRNNFW

-278 SVNGVTLSD
+278 SANGVTLSD

-331 DVNSISNW
+331 DVDTISNW

-389 SRPDGSNGANGNR
+389 SRPDGSNGASGNR

-412 NDQFKSTEVREVNL
+412 NNEFKSTEVREVNL

-439 NPGGDSQ
+439 NPGKDSQ

-468 INSDTKMNDG
+468 INSDTKMKNG

-546 TTSEGASGSYTDGD
+546 TTSEGASGSYTDGEV
-560 IIAVG
+560 IAVG

-622 INCYAYVDEK
+622 INCYAYVDK
-632 TNNGEWPGVEMKYL
+632 DTNNGKWPGLEMKYL

-663 VIFNDGVSQYPAA
+663 IIFNDGASQYPAA

-697 KVEKQID
+697 KVEKKAD
-704 DIKITSSLANGSS
+704 DIKITFS
-717 FNTDSTTTTI
+717 
-727 TLKNATKGSYSVDN
+727 
-741 GPVKEFTGSA
+741 
-751 TVTLGTGKIA
+751 A
-761 DSDVTLKVTASN
+761 DSVSAKVGSEVKLTAQASGGSGNYTYKFIISDNSGNWYKIRDYARSNTCTWRPGAAGNKTLYVDV
-773 DKDSKTETFTFKKKF
+773 KDSAGAYQRAALPIEVKKVNEKLSVKL
-788 DAVKNGGYVD
+788 AVSP
-798 YEGETLAKA
+798 
-807 SGTARQAV
+807 SGTAKVGSEVKLTAQAS
-815 GGKYATN
+815 GGSGNY
-822 PGKQLGKNK
+822 
-831 TIKSAADFDDSM
+831 
-843 IIAQGVANDD
+843 
-853 ARNFRGTHEG
+853 
-863 PVYDSYALYG
+863 
-873 AWDDENIYL
+873 
-882 GWQFVNV
+882 
-889 ADITSPEQTYPNSD
+889 TYKFILSD
-903 NGKPNN
+903 NNGNWYKIRDYAKSNTCTWIPGAAGSKTLYVDVKDGEGAYQRVELPIQVTKQTEKLSVKLAASTSESAKVGSEVKLTAQASGGSGNYTYKFILSDNN
-909 GDIPQVIALNLGTG
+909 GNWYKIRDYAKSNTCTWIPGAAGSKTLYVDVKDSAGAYQRVELPIQVTKQAEKLSVKLTASPFGTA
-923 KTGDGTLDN
+923 
-932 GGNIWG
+932 
-938 LKVKYDTPIDAMLC
+938 KVGSEVK
-952 FSSKSGV
+952 
-959 GKPALFTT
+959 
-967 KKSGE
+967 
-972 FSYDAPYCTGF
+972 
-983 TKAGISFKAEDGFFG
+983 
-998 KSLIGINSNG
+998 
-1008 YKGLTVDQ
+1008 LT
-1016 LTSTSSN
+1016 
-1023 WVDFLSLGHKT
+1023 
-1034 SMDTFYTMTIPMSAL
+1034 A
-1049 NLTKAKLEK
+1049 
-1058 NGIGVMHISTFG
+1058 
-1070 ESGIAST
+1070 
-1077 PMDMSMV
+1077 
-1084 DNATEEYSTDSSTS
+1084 
-1098 KEKEDTDI
+1098 
-1106 ITAPLARLGAEGGDD
+1106 
-1121 PDPQPDNRMTVNFG
+1121 
-1135 ADRSA
+1135 
-1140 PQATGTALT
+1140 QATG
-1149 LKAVADG
+1149 G
-1156 GVGSYKYQFKIDN
+1156 SGSYLYDFLVCSPDN
-1169 TEVQSGSS
+1169 NWYRLRDYEKTG
-1177 ATYSW
+1177 TYLW
-1182 KAAKGAHTLQVVVTD
+1182 VPKTVGNTMLYVDAVD
-1197 SQGHKVTVSKQFTGE
+1197 SE
-1212 GGEVID
+1212 GNYRRE
-1218 KNVLTAKSYSLT
+1218 
-1230 LAENIKANIY
+1230 
-1240 VSLSSDIMA
+1240 SLSI
-1249 DTGAKLRITYPDGSS
+1249 
-1264 KEKLVSDYSTVK
+1264 LV
-1276 YNNEDVKKITYE
+1276 
-1288 TVPAELTS
+1288 
-1296 RISICAVR
+1296 
-1304 SNGATSNSFSFAPT
+1304 
-1318 DYLYKCIE
+1318 
-1326 QKLPEANLAKALL
+1326 
-1339 NYGAYAQLYFGI
+1339 
-1351 NTSDLANKKLTDDA
+1351 
-1365 VAALSVDTVL
+1365 
-1375 KNAPADDAAALNNED
+1375 
-1390 IEYIGSA
+1390 
-1397 LVCKS
+1397 
-1402 GTDMKL
+1402 
-1408 YFKNKNNLTL
+1408 
-1418 EQLKIKYALDAYDIT
+1418 
-1433 LDEGM
+1433 
-1438 LCIRINNVYPGNLSA
+1438 
-1453 KYTIVINGANGTIS
+1453 
-1467 GNICPMAYVRKGVQ
+1467 
-1481 SSDTKQQ
+1481 TK
-1488 NLCKAMYL
+1488 
-1496 YNRAA
+1496 
-1501 LEYLGR
+1501 

>member
-1 MKKRTTYLL
+1 MKKRTTYLF

-26 TPASSLYQITQVQ
+26 TPASSLYPITQVQ

-51 ASPAAKY
+51 ASQAAKY

-100 NECKDTYSNMKLM
+100 NECKDTYPNMKLM
-113 GNDEVNGTDGCW
+113 GSDEVNGTDGCW

-137 NYQLGTRDDFK
+137 NYQLGSRDDFK

-169 TTPDLPKVSQNLY
+169 TTPDLAKVSDNLY
-182 NAVGGKGNLYHANGF
+182 NAVGGKDNLYHANGF

-261 DAKSTRNNFW
+261 DKKSTRNNFW

-278 SVNGVTLSD
+278 SANGVTLSD

-331 DVNSISNW
+331 DVDTISNW

-389 SRPDGSNGANGNR
+389 SRPDGSNGASGNR

-412 NDQFKSTEVREVNL
+412 NNEFKSTEVREVNL

-439 NPGGDSQ
+439 NPGKDSQ
-446 ILQIDRGNE
+446 ILQIDRGTE

-468 INSDTKMNDG
+468 INSDTKMKDG
-478 TYKDQVSGRTFTVS
+478 TYKDQVSGRSFTVS

-622 INCYAYVDEK
+622 INCYAYVDK
-632 TNNGEWPGVEMKYL
+632 DTNNGKWPGLEMKYL

-663 VIFNDGVSQYPAA
+663 IIFNDGASQYPAA

-697 KVEKQID
+697 KVEKQTN

-741 GPVKEFTGSA
+741 GPVKQFTGSA

-788 DAVKNGGYVD
+788 DAEKNGGYVD
-798 YEGETLAKA
+798 YEGETLA
-807 SGTARQAV
+807 T
-815 GGKYATN
+815 
-822 PGKQLGKNK
+822 LG
-831 TIKSAADFDDSM
+831 
-843 IIAQGVANDD
+843 V
-853 ARNFRGTHEG
+853 
-863 PVYDSYALYG
+863 
-873 AWDDENIYL
+873 
-882 GWQFVNV
+882 
-889 ADITSPEQTYPNSD
+889 
-903 NGKPNN
+903 
-909 GDIPQVIALNLGTG
+909 
-923 KTGDGTLDN
+923 
-932 GGNIWG
+932 
-938 LKVKYDTPIDAMLC
+938 
-952 FSSKSGV
+952 
-959 GKPALFTT
+959 
-967 KKSGE
+967 
-972 FSYDAPYCTGF
+972 
-983 TKAGISFKAEDGFFG
+983 
-998 KSLIGINSNG
+998 
-1008 YKGLTVDQ
+1008 
-1016 LTSTSSN
+1016 
-1023 WVDFLSLGHKT
+1023 
-1034 SMDTFYTMTIPMSAL
+1034 
-1049 NLTKAKLEK
+1049 
-1058 NGIGVMHISTFG
+1058 
-1070 ESGIAST
+1070 
-1077 PMDMSMV
+1077 
-1084 DNATEEYSTDSSTS
+1084 
-1098 KEKEDTDI
+1098 
-1106 ITAPLARLGAEGGDD
+1106 EGGDD
-1121 PDPQPDNRMTVNFG
+1121 YATQRDARMTVNFG

-1169 TEVQSGSS
+1169 NEVQSGSS

-1197 SQGHKVTVSKQFTGE
+1197 SQGHQVTVSKQFTGE
-1212 GGEVID
+1212 GGNFEKLNAKISASTKQISVGE
-1218 KNVLTAKSYSLT
+1218 KVKLTASATGGSGKYSYKFTLYKDGKWKDLQAYGNSTTYTWTAPETGKYSLYVAVNDSEGNHT
-1230 LAENIKANIY
+1230 NAYVPIEVKKEQLI
-1240 VSLSSDIMA
+1240 VSLKASAKSVLLGEKVSLTAIAKGGSEKYSYKFVLYDNDKWKDLQTYGDSNTYTWTASKAGKYSLYVAVKDSEGNHTNAYVPIEVKNGQLSVSIEASTKSIRVGEKIKLTATAKGGSGKYSYKFVLYDNCKWKDLQTYGDSNTYTWIASKAGKYSLYVAVNDSNGEHINAYVPVEVKNGQLSVSIEASTKSISVGEKIKLTATAKGGSGKYSYKFVLYDNSKWKDLQTYGDSNTYTWTASKVGKYSLYVAVDDSDGNHINAYVPVEVKNKELTATLGFSISSS
-1249 DTGAKLRITYPDGSS
+1249 TGA
-1264 KEKLVSDYSTVK
+1264 STVK
-1276 YNNEDVKKITYE
+1276 LDAEATGGSGKYQYKFLVCNEKGMWEELRGYADSNSYMWNAKESGKYIIYVRVTDSE
-1288 TVPAELTS
+1288 GGFSSAELPFY
-1296 RISICAVR
+1296 V
-1304 SNGATSNSFSFAPT
+1304 
-1318 DYLYKCIE
+1318 
-1326 QKLPEANLAKALL
+1326 
-1339 NYGAYAQLYFGI
+1339 
-1351 NTSDLANKKLTDDA
+1351 
-1365 VAALSVDTVL
+1365 
-1375 KNAPADDAAALNNED
+1375 
-1390 IEYIGSA
+1390 
-1397 LVCKS
+1397 
-1402 GTDMKL
+1402 
-1408 YFKNKNNLTL
+1408 
-1418 EQLKIKYALDAYDIT
+1418 IK
-1433 LDEGM
+1433 
-1438 LCIRINNVYPGNLSA
+1438 
-1453 KYTIVINGANGTIS
+1453 
-1467 GNICPMAYVRKGVQ
+1467 
-1481 SSDTKQQ
+1481 
-1488 NLCKAMYL
+1488 
-1496 YNRAA
+1496 
-1501 LEYLGR
+1501 

>member
-10 KRLAAAC
+10 KRLAATC

-26 TPASSLYQITQVQ
+26 MPASSLYPITQVQ

-51 ASPAAKY
+51 ASQAAKY

-100 NECKDTYSNMKLM
+100 NECKDTYPNMKLM
-113 GNDEVNGTDGCW
+113 GSDEVNGTDGCW

-137 NYQLGTRDDFK
+137 NYQLGSRDDFK

-169 TTPDLPKVSQNLY
+169 TTPDLPKVSDNLY
-182 NAVGGKGNLYHANGF
+182 NAVGGKDNLYHANGF
-197 KEITQWG
+197 KKITQWG

-212 QMGGLPDV
+212 EMGGLPDV

-261 DAKSTRNNFW
+261 DKKSTRNNFW

-278 SVNGVTLSD
+278 SANGVTLSD

-331 DVNSISNW
+331 DVDTISNW

-389 SRPDGSNGANGNR
+389 SRPDGSNGASGNR

-412 NDQFKSTEVREVNL
+412 NNEFKSTEVREVNL

-439 NPGGDSQ
+439 NPGKDSQ

-468 INSDTKMNDG
+468 INSDTKMKNG

-546 TTSEGASGSYTDGD
+546 TTSEGASGSYTDGEV
-560 IIAVG
+560 IAVG

-622 INCYAYVDEK
+622 INCYAYVDK
-632 TNNGEWPGVEMKYL
+632 DTNNGKWPGLEMKYL

-663 VIFNDGVSQYPAA
+663 IIFNDGASQYPAA

-697 KVEKQID
+697 KVEKKAD
-704 DIKITSSLANGSS
+704 DIKITFS
-717 FNTDSTTTTI
+717 
-727 TLKNATKGSYSVDN
+727 
-741 GPVKEFTGSA
+741 
-751 TVTLGTGKIA
+751 A
-761 DSDVTLKVTASN
+761 DSVSAKVGSEVKLTAQASGGSGNYTYKFIISDNSGNWYKIRDYARSNTCTWRPGAAGNKTLYVDV
-773 DKDSKTETFTFKKKF
+773 KDSAGAYQRAALPIEVKKVNEKLSVKL
-788 DAVKNGGYVD
+788 AVSP
-798 YEGETLAKA
+798 
-807 SGTARQAV
+807 SGTAKVGSEVKLTAQAS
-815 GGKYATN
+815 GGSGNY
-822 PGKQLGKNK
+822 
-831 TIKSAADFDDSM
+831 
-843 IIAQGVANDD
+843 
-853 ARNFRGTHEG
+853 
-863 PVYDSYALYG
+863 
-873 AWDDENIYL
+873 
-882 GWQFVNV
+882 
-889 ADITSPEQTYPNSD
+889 TYKFILSD
-903 NGKPNN
+903 NNGNWYKIRDYAKSNTCTWIPGAAGSKTLYVDVKDGEGAYQRVELPIQVTKQTEKLSVKLAASTSESAKVGSEVKLTAQASGGSGNYTYKFILSDNN
-909 GDIPQVIALNLGTG
+909 GNWYKIRDYAKSNTCTWIPGAAGSKTLYVDVKDSAGAYQRVELPIQVTKQAEKLSVKLTASPFGTA
-923 KTGDGTLDN
+923 
-932 GGNIWG
+932 
-938 LKVKYDTPIDAMLC
+938 KVGSEVK
-952 FSSKSGV
+952 
-959 GKPALFTT
+959 
-967 KKSGE
+967 
-972 FSYDAPYCTGF
+972 
-983 TKAGISFKAEDGFFG
+983 
-998 KSLIGINSNG
+998 
-1008 YKGLTVDQ
+1008 LT
-1016 LTSTSSN
+1016 
-1023 WVDFLSLGHKT
+1023 
-1034 SMDTFYTMTIPMSAL
+1034 A
-1049 NLTKAKLEK
+1049 
-1058 NGIGVMHISTFG
+1058 
-1070 ESGIAST
+1070 
-1077 PMDMSMV
+1077 
-1084 DNATEEYSTDSSTS
+1084 
-1098 KEKEDTDI
+1098 
-1106 ITAPLARLGAEGGDD
+1106 
-1121 PDPQPDNRMTVNFG
+1121 
-1135 ADRSA
+1135 
-1140 PQATGTALT
+1140 QATG
-1149 LKAVADG
+1149 G
-1156 GVGSYKYQFKIDN
+1156 SGSYLYDFLVCSPDN
-1169 TEVQSGSS
+1169 NWYRLRDYEKTG
-1177 ATYSW
+1177 TYLW
-1182 KAAKGAHTLQVVVTD
+1182 VPKTVGNTMLYVDAVD
-1197 SQGHKVTVSKQFTGE
+1197 SE
-1212 GGEVID
+1212 GNYRRE
-1218 KNVLTAKSYSLT
+1218 
-1230 LAENIKANIY
+1230 
-1240 VSLSSDIMA
+1240 SLSI
-1249 DTGAKLRITYPDGSS
+1249 
-1264 KEKLVSDYSTVK
+1264 LV
-1276 YNNEDVKKITYE
+1276 
-1288 TVPAELTS
+1288 
-1296 RISICAVR
+1296 
-1304 SNGATSNSFSFAPT
+1304 
-1318 DYLYKCIE
+1318 
-1326 QKLPEANLAKALL
+1326 
-1339 NYGAYAQLYFGI
+1339 
-1351 NTSDLANKKLTDDA
+1351 
-1365 VAALSVDTVL
+1365 
-1375 KNAPADDAAALNNED
+1375 
-1390 IEYIGSA
+1390 
-1397 LVCKS
+1397 
-1402 GTDMKL
+1402 
-1408 YFKNKNNLTL
+1408 
-1418 EQLKIKYALDAYDIT
+1418 
-1433 LDEGM
+1433 
-1438 LCIRINNVYPGNLSA
+1438 
-1453 KYTIVINGANGTIS
+1453 
-1467 GNICPMAYVRKGVQ
+1467 
-1481 SSDTKQQ
+1481 TK
-1488 NLCKAMYL
+1488 
-1496 YNRAA
+1496 
-1501 LEYLGR
+1501 

>member
-26 TPASSLYQITQVQ
+26 TPASSLYPITQVQ

-51 ASPAAKY
+51 ASQAAKY

-100 NECKDTYSNMKLM
+100 NECKDTYPNMKLM
-113 GNDEVNGTDGCW
+113 GSDEVNGTDGCW

-182 NAVGGKGNLYHANGF
+182 NAVGGKDNLYHANGF

-278 SVNGVTLSD
+278 SANGVTLSD

-331 DVNSISNW
+331 DVDSISNW

-389 SRPDGSNGANGNR
+389 SRPDGSDGANGNR

-412 NDQFKSTEVREVNL
+412 NDQFKSAEVREVNL

-439 NPGGDSQ
+439 NPGDDSQ

-455 GTVIINLKEESVN
+455 GTVIINLKGDSVK
-468 INSDTKMNDG
+468 INSDTNMKDG
-478 TYKDQVSGRTFTVS
+478 TYKDQVSGRSFTVS

-697 KVEKQID
+697 KVEKKAD
-704 DIKITSSLANGSS
+704 DIKITFSADTVSAKVGSEVKLTAQAS
-717 FNTDSTTTTI
+717 GGSGNYTYKFIVSDNSGNWYKIRDYARSNTCTWRPGAAGNK
-727 TLKNATKGSYSVDN
+727 TLYVD
-741 GPVKEFTGSA
+741 V
-751 TVTLGTGKIA
+751 
-761 DSDVTLKVTASN
+761 
-773 DKDSKTETFTFKKKF
+773 KDSAGAYKRAALPIEVKKVNEKLS
-788 DAVKNGGYVD
+788 VK
-798 YEGETLAKA
+798 LAA
-807 SGTARQAV
+807 SPSGTAKVGSEVKLTAQASGGSGNYTYKFILSDNNGNWYKIRDYAKSNTCTWRPGAAGSKTLYVDVKDSEGAYQRVELPIQVTKQTEKLSVKLAASPSGTAKV
-815 GGKYATN
+815 GSEVKLTAQASGGSGNYTYKFIVSDNNGNWYKIRDYAKANTSTWI
-822 PGKQLGKNK
+822 PGAAGNK
-831 TIKSAADFDDSM
+831 TLYVDVKDSA
-843 IIAQGVANDD
+843 
-853 ARNFRGTHEG
+853 
-863 PVYDSYALYG
+863 G
-873 AWDDENIYL
+873 AYQRVELPIQVTKQAEKL
-882 GWQFVNV
+882 SVKLTASPSKNV
-889 ADITSPEQTYPNSD
+889 
-903 NGKPNN
+903 
-909 GDIPQVIALNLGTG
+909 
-923 KTGDGTLDN
+923 
-932 GGNIWG
+932 
-938 LKVKYDTPIDAMLC
+938 KVGSEVK
-952 FSSKSGV
+952 
-959 GKPALFTT
+959 
-967 KKSGE
+967 
-972 FSYDAPYCTGF
+972 
-983 TKAGISFKAEDGFFG
+983 
-998 KSLIGINSNG
+998 
-1008 YKGLTVDQ
+1008 LT
-1016 LTSTSSN
+1016 
-1023 WVDFLSLGHKT
+1023 
-1034 SMDTFYTMTIPMSAL
+1034 A
-1049 NLTKAKLEK
+1049 
-1058 NGIGVMHISTFG
+1058 
-1070 ESGIAST
+1070 
-1077 PMDMSMV
+1077 
-1084 DNATEEYSTDSSTS
+1084 
-1098 KEKEDTDI
+1098 
-1106 ITAPLARLGAEGGDD
+1106 
-1121 PDPQPDNRMTVNFG
+1121 
-1135 ADRSA
+1135 
-1140 PQATGTALT
+1140 QATG
-1149 LKAVADG
+1149 G
-1156 GVGSYKYQFKIDN
+1156 SGSYLYDFLVCSPDN
-1169 TEVQSGSS
+1169 NWYRLRDYEKTG
-1177 ATYSW
+1177 TYLW
-1182 KAAKGAHTLQVVVTD
+1182 VPK
-1197 SQGHKVTVSKQFTGE
+1197 TVGNTMLYVDAVDGE
-1212 GGEVID
+1212 GNYRRE
-1218 KNVLTAKSYSLT
+1218 
-1230 LAENIKANIY
+1230 
-1240 VSLSSDIMA
+1240 SLSI
-1249 DTGAKLRITYPDGSS
+1249 
-1264 KEKLVSDYSTVK
+1264 LV
-1276 YNNEDVKKITYE
+1276 
-1288 TVPAELTS
+1288 
-1296 RISICAVR
+1296 
-1304 SNGATSNSFSFAPT
+1304 
-1318 DYLYKCIE
+1318 
-1326 QKLPEANLAKALL
+1326 
-1339 NYGAYAQLYFGI
+1339 
-1351 NTSDLANKKLTDDA
+1351 
-1365 VAALSVDTVL
+1365 
-1375 KNAPADDAAALNNED
+1375 
-1390 IEYIGSA
+1390 
-1397 LVCKS
+1397 
-1402 GTDMKL
+1402 
-1408 YFKNKNNLTL
+1408 
-1418 EQLKIKYALDAYDIT
+1418 
-1433 LDEGM
+1433 
-1438 LCIRINNVYPGNLSA
+1438 
-1453 KYTIVINGANGTIS
+1453 
-1467 GNICPMAYVRKGVQ
+1467 
-1481 SSDTKQQ
+1481 TK
-1488 NLCKAMYL
+1488 
-1496 YNRAA
+1496 
-1501 LEYLGR
+1501 

>member
-26 TPASSLYQITQVQ
+26 MPASSLYSITQVQ
-39 AAETASESTLAT
+39 AAETASESILAT
-51 ASPAAKY
+51 ASQAAKY

-113 GNDEVNGTDGCW
+113 GNDEINGTDGCW
-125 WWQYQPTDWKIG
+125 WWQYQPTDWNIG
-137 NYQLGTRDDFK
+137 NYQLGSRDDFK

-169 TTPDLPKVSQNLY
+169 TTPDLPKVSDNLY
-182 NAVGGKGNLYHANGF
+182 NAVGGKDNLYHANGF
-197 KEITQWG
+197 KKIEQWG

-212 QMGGLPDV
+212 EMGGLPDV

-278 SVNGVTLSD
+278 SAKGVTLSD

-308 KYMRMTASSYGE
+308 QYMRMTASSYGE

-331 DVNSISNW
+331 DVDSISNW

-389 SRPDGSNGANGNR
+389 SRPDGSNGASGNR

-412 NDQFKSTEVREVNL
+412 NNEFKSTEVREVNL

-439 NPGGDSQ
+439 NPGKDSQ

-468 INSDTKMNDG
+468 INSDTKMKDG

-632 TNNGEWPGVEMKYL
+632 TNNGKWPGVEMKYL

-658 FKTAS
+658 FKNAS
-663 VIFNDGVSQYPAA
+663 IIFNDGVSQYPAA

-697 KVEKQID
+697 KVEKKAD
-704 DIKITSSLANGSS
+704 DIKITFSADTVSAKVGSEVKLTAQAS
-717 FNTDSTTTTI
+717 GGSGNYTYKFIISDNSGNWYKIRDYARSNTCTWRPGAAGNK
-727 TLKNATKGSYSVDN
+727 TLYVD
-741 GPVKEFTGSA
+741 V
-751 TVTLGTGKIA
+751 
-761 DSDVTLKVTASN
+761 
-773 DKDSKTETFTFKKKF
+773 KDSAGAYQRAALPIEVKKVNEKLSVKL
-788 DAVKNGGYVD
+788 AVSP
-798 YEGETLAKA
+798 
-807 SGTARQAV
+807 SGTAKVGSEVKLTAQAS
-815 GGKYATN
+815 GGSGNYTYKFILSDNNGNWYKIRDYARSNTCTWR
-822 PGKQLGKNK
+822 PGAAGNK
-831 TIKSAADFDDSM
+831 TLYVDVKDSAGAYQRAALPIEVKKVNEKLSVKLAVSPSGTAKVGSEVKLT
-843 IIAQGVANDD
+843 AQASGGSGN
-853 ARNFRGTHEG
+853 
-863 PVYDSYALYG
+863 Y
-873 AWDDENIYL
+873 
-882 GWQFVNV
+882 
-889 ADITSPEQTYPNSD
+889 TYKFILSD
-903 NGKPNN
+903 NN
-909 GDIPQVIALNLGTG
+909 GNWYKIRDYAKSNTCTWIPGAAGNKTLYVDVKDSAGAYQRVELPIQVTKQAEKLSVKLTASPFGTA
-923 KTGDGTLDN
+923 
-932 GGNIWG
+932 
-938 LKVKYDTPIDAMLC
+938 KVGSEVK
-952 FSSKSGV
+952 
-959 GKPALFTT
+959 
-967 KKSGE
+967 
-972 FSYDAPYCTGF
+972 
-983 TKAGISFKAEDGFFG
+983 
-998 KSLIGINSNG
+998 
-1008 YKGLTVDQ
+1008 LT
-1016 LTSTSSN
+1016 
-1023 WVDFLSLGHKT
+1023 
-1034 SMDTFYTMTIPMSAL
+1034 A
-1049 NLTKAKLEK
+1049 
-1058 NGIGVMHISTFG
+1058 
-1070 ESGIAST
+1070 
-1077 PMDMSMV
+1077 
-1084 DNATEEYSTDSSTS
+1084 
-1098 KEKEDTDI
+1098 
-1106 ITAPLARLGAEGGDD
+1106 
-1121 PDPQPDNRMTVNFG
+1121 
-1135 ADRSA
+1135 
-1140 PQATGTALT
+1140 QATGGSGNYLYDFLVCSPDNNWYRLRDYEKTGTFLWVPKT
-1149 LKAVADG
+1149 VGNTMLYVDAV
-1156 GVGSYKYQFKIDN
+1156 
-1169 TEVQSGSS
+1169 
-1177 ATYSW
+1177 
-1182 KAAKGAHTLQVVVTD
+1182 D
-1197 SQGHKVTVSKQFTGE
+1197 SE
-1212 GGEVID
+1212 GNYRRE
-1218 KNVLTAKSYSLT
+1218 
-1230 LAENIKANIY
+1230 
-1240 VSLSSDIMA
+1240 SLSI
-1249 DTGAKLRITYPDGSS
+1249 
-1264 KEKLVSDYSTVK
+1264 LV
-1276 YNNEDVKKITYE
+1276 
-1288 TVPAELTS
+1288 
-1296 RISICAVR
+1296 
-1304 SNGATSNSFSFAPT
+1304 
-1318 DYLYKCIE
+1318 
-1326 QKLPEANLAKALL
+1326 
-1339 NYGAYAQLYFGI
+1339 
-1351 NTSDLANKKLTDDA
+1351 
-1365 VAALSVDTVL
+1365 
-1375 KNAPADDAAALNNED
+1375 
-1390 IEYIGSA
+1390 
-1397 LVCKS
+1397 
-1402 GTDMKL
+1402 
-1408 YFKNKNNLTL
+1408 
-1418 EQLKIKYALDAYDIT
+1418 
-1433 LDEGM
+1433 
-1438 LCIRINNVYPGNLSA
+1438 
-1453 KYTIVINGANGTIS
+1453 
-1467 GNICPMAYVRKGVQ
+1467 
-1481 SSDTKQQ
+1481 TK
-1488 NLCKAMYL
+1488 
-1496 YNRAA
+1496 
-1501 LEYLGR
+1501 

>member
-26 TPASSLYQITQVQ
+26 TPASSLYPITQVQ

-51 ASPAAKY
+51 ASQAAKY

-113 GNDEVNGTDGCW
+113 GNDEINGTDGCW

-137 NYQLGTRDDFK
+137 NYQLGSRDDFK

-154 DKYGIKVIVDVIPNH
+154 DNYGIKVIVDVIPNH
-169 TTPDLPKVSQNLY
+169 TTPDLPKVSDNLY
-182 NAVGGKGNLYHANGF
+182 NAVGGKDNLYHANGF

-278 SVNGVTLSD
+278 SAKGVTLSD

-331 DVNSISNW
+331 DVDSISNW

-389 SRPDGSNGANGNR
+389 SRPDGSDGANGNR

-412 NDQFKSTEVREVNL
+412 NDQFKSAEVREVNL

-439 NPGGDSQ
+439 NPGNDSQ

-468 INSDTKMNDG
+468 INSDTKMKDG

-546 TTSEGASGSYTDGD
+546 TTSEGDSGSYTDGEV
-560 IIAVG
+560 IAVG

-697 KVEKQID
+697 KVEKKAD
-704 DIKITSSLANGSS
+704 DIKITFSADTVSAKVGSEVKLTAQAS
-717 FNTDSTTTTI
+717 GGSGNYTYKFIVSDNSGNWYKIRDYARSNTCTWRPGAAGNK
-727 TLKNATKGSYSVDN
+727 TLYVD
-741 GPVKEFTGSA
+741 V
-751 TVTLGTGKIA
+751 
-761 DSDVTLKVTASN
+761 
-773 DKDSKTETFTFKKKF
+773 KDSAGAYKRAALPIEVKKVNEKLS
-788 DAVKNGGYVD
+788 VK
-798 YEGETLAKA
+798 LAESP
-807 SGTARQAV
+807 SGTAKVGSEVKLTAQASGGSGNYTYKFILSDNNGNWYKIRDYAKSNTCTWRPGAAGSKTLYVDVKDSEGAYQRVELPIQVTKQTEKLSVKLAASPSGTAKV
-815 GGKYATN
+815 GSEVKLTAQASGGSGNYTYKFIVSDNNGNWYKIRDYAKANTSTWI
-822 PGKQLGKNK
+822 PGAAGNK
-831 TIKSAADFDDSM
+831 TLYVDVKDSA
-843 IIAQGVANDD
+843 
-853 ARNFRGTHEG
+853 
-863 PVYDSYALYG
+863 G
-873 AWDDENIYL
+873 AYQRVELPIQVTKQAEKL
-882 GWQFVNV
+882 SVKLT
-889 ADITSPEQTYPNSD
+889 ASPS
-903 NGKPNN
+903 
-909 GDIPQVIALNLGTG
+909 
-923 KTGDGTLDN
+923 KTV
-932 GGNIWG
+932 
-938 LKVKYDTPIDAMLC
+938 KVGSEVK
-952 FSSKSGV
+952 
-959 GKPALFTT
+959 
-967 KKSGE
+967 
-972 FSYDAPYCTGF
+972 
-983 TKAGISFKAEDGFFG
+983 
-998 KSLIGINSNG
+998 
-1008 YKGLTVDQ
+1008 LT
-1016 LTSTSSN
+1016 
-1023 WVDFLSLGHKT
+1023 
-1034 SMDTFYTMTIPMSAL
+1034 A
-1049 NLTKAKLEK
+1049 
-1058 NGIGVMHISTFG
+1058 
-1070 ESGIAST
+1070 
-1077 PMDMSMV
+1077 
-1084 DNATEEYSTDSSTS
+1084 
-1098 KEKEDTDI
+1098 
-1106 ITAPLARLGAEGGDD
+1106 
-1121 PDPQPDNRMTVNFG
+1121 
-1135 ADRSA
+1135 
-1140 PQATGTALT
+1140 QATG
-1149 LKAVADG
+1149 G
-1156 GVGSYKYQFKIDN
+1156 SGSYLYDFLVCSPDN
-1169 TEVQSGSS
+1169 NWYRLRDYEKTG
-1177 ATYSW
+1177 TYLW
-1182 KAAKGAHTLQVVVTD
+1182 VPK
-1197 SQGHKVTVSKQFTGE
+1197 TVGNTMLYVDAVDGE
-1212 GGEVID
+1212 GNYRRE
-1218 KNVLTAKSYSLT
+1218 
-1230 LAENIKANIY
+1230 
-1240 VSLSSDIMA
+1240 SLSI
-1249 DTGAKLRITYPDGSS
+1249 
-1264 KEKLVSDYSTVK
+1264 LV
-1276 YNNEDVKKITYE
+1276 
-1288 TVPAELTS
+1288 
-1296 RISICAVR
+1296 
-1304 SNGATSNSFSFAPT
+1304 
-1318 DYLYKCIE
+1318 
-1326 QKLPEANLAKALL
+1326 
-1339 NYGAYAQLYFGI
+1339 
-1351 NTSDLANKKLTDDA
+1351 
-1365 VAALSVDTVL
+1365 
-1375 KNAPADDAAALNNED
+1375 
-1390 IEYIGSA
+1390 
-1397 LVCKS
+1397 
-1402 GTDMKL
+1402 
-1408 YFKNKNNLTL
+1408 
-1418 EQLKIKYALDAYDIT
+1418 
-1433 LDEGM
+1433 
-1438 LCIRINNVYPGNLSA
+1438 
-1453 KYTIVINGANGTIS
+1453 
-1467 GNICPMAYVRKGVQ
+1467 
-1481 SSDTKQQ
+1481 TK
-1488 NLCKAMYL
+1488 
-1496 YNRAA
+1496 
-1501 LEYLGR
+1501 

>member
-26 TPASSLYQITQVQ
+26 TPASSLYPITQVQ

-51 ASPAAKY
+51 ASQAAKY

-113 GNDEVNGTDGCW
+113 GNDEINGTDGCW

-182 NAVGGKGNLYHANGF
+182 NAVGGKDNLYHANGF

-278 SVNGVTLSD
+278 SAKGVTLSD

-389 SRPDGSNGANGNR
+389 SRPDGSNGASGNR

-412 NDQFKSTEVREVNL
+412 NNEFKSTEVREVNL

-439 NPGGDSQ
+439 NPGKDSQ

-468 INSDTKMNDG
+468 INSDTKMKNG

-546 TTSEGASGSYTDGD
+546 TTSEGASGSYTDGEV
-560 IIAVG
+560 IAVG

-697 KVEKQID
+697 KVEKKAD
-704 DIKITSSLANGSS
+704 DIKITFSADTVSAKVGSEVKLTAQAS
-717 FNTDSTTTTI
+717 GGSGNYTYKFIVSDNSGNWYKIRDYARSNTCTWRPGAAGNK
-727 TLKNATKGSYSVDN
+727 TLYVD
-741 GPVKEFTGSA
+741 V
-751 TVTLGTGKIA
+751 
-761 DSDVTLKVTASN
+761 
-773 DKDSKTETFTFKKKF
+773 KDSAGAYKRAALPIEVKKVNEKLS
-788 DAVKNGGYVD
+788 VK
-798 YEGETLAKA
+798 LAESP
-807 SGTARQAV
+807 SGTAKVGSEVKLTAQASGGSGNYTYKFILSDNNGNWYKIRDYAKSNTCTWRPGAAGSKTLYVDVKDSEGAYQRVELPIQVTKQTEKLSVKLAASPSGTAKV
-815 GGKYATN
+815 GSEVKLTAQASGGSGNYTYKFIVSDNNGNWYKIRDYAKANTSTWI
-822 PGKQLGKNK
+822 PGAAGNK
-831 TIKSAADFDDSM
+831 TLYVDVKDSA
-843 IIAQGVANDD
+843 
-853 ARNFRGTHEG
+853 
-863 PVYDSYALYG
+863 G
-873 AWDDENIYL
+873 AYQRVELPIQVTKQAEKL
-882 GWQFVNV
+882 SVKLT
-889 ADITSPEQTYPNSD
+889 ASPS
-903 NGKPNN
+903 
-909 GDIPQVIALNLGTG
+909 
-923 KTGDGTLDN
+923 KTV
-932 GGNIWG
+932 
-938 LKVKYDTPIDAMLC
+938 KVGSEVK
-952 FSSKSGV
+952 
-959 GKPALFTT
+959 
-967 KKSGE
+967 
-972 FSYDAPYCTGF
+972 
-983 TKAGISFKAEDGFFG
+983 
-998 KSLIGINSNG
+998 
-1008 YKGLTVDQ
+1008 LT
-1016 LTSTSSN
+1016 
-1023 WVDFLSLGHKT
+1023 
-1034 SMDTFYTMTIPMSAL
+1034 A
-1049 NLTKAKLEK
+1049 
-1058 NGIGVMHISTFG
+1058 
-1070 ESGIAST
+1070 
-1077 PMDMSMV
+1077 
-1084 DNATEEYSTDSSTS
+1084 
-1098 KEKEDTDI
+1098 
-1106 ITAPLARLGAEGGDD
+1106 
-1121 PDPQPDNRMTVNFG
+1121 
-1135 ADRSA
+1135 
-1140 PQATGTALT
+1140 QATG
-1149 LKAVADG
+1149 G
-1156 GVGSYKYQFKIDN
+1156 SGSYLYDFLVCSPDN
-1169 TEVQSGSS
+1169 NWYRLRDYEKTG
-1177 ATYSW
+1177 TYLW
-1182 KAAKGAHTLQVVVTD
+1182 VPK
-1197 SQGHKVTVSKQFTGE
+1197 TVGNTMLYVDAVDGE
-1212 GGEVID
+1212 GNYRRE
-1218 KNVLTAKSYSLT
+1218 
-1230 LAENIKANIY
+1230 
-1240 VSLSSDIMA
+1240 SLSI
-1249 DTGAKLRITYPDGSS
+1249 
-1264 KEKLVSDYSTVK
+1264 LV
-1276 YNNEDVKKITYE
+1276 
-1288 TVPAELTS
+1288 
-1296 RISICAVR
+1296 
-1304 SNGATSNSFSFAPT
+1304 
-1318 DYLYKCIE
+1318 
-1326 QKLPEANLAKALL
+1326 
-1339 NYGAYAQLYFGI
+1339 
-1351 NTSDLANKKLTDDA
+1351 
-1365 VAALSVDTVL
+1365 
-1375 KNAPADDAAALNNED
+1375 
-1390 IEYIGSA
+1390 
-1397 LVCKS
+1397 
-1402 GTDMKL
+1402 
-1408 YFKNKNNLTL
+1408 
-1418 EQLKIKYALDAYDIT
+1418 
-1433 LDEGM
+1433 
-1438 LCIRINNVYPGNLSA
+1438 
-1453 KYTIVINGANGTIS
+1453 
-1467 GNICPMAYVRKGVQ
+1467 
-1481 SSDTKQQ
+1481 TK
-1488 NLCKAMYL
+1488 
-1496 YNRAA
+1496 
-1501 LEYLGR
+1501 

>member
-26 TPASSLYQITQVQ
+26 TPASSLYPITQVQ

-51 ASPAAKY
+51 ASQAAKY

-137 NYQLGTRDDFK
+137 NYQLGSRDDFK

-169 TTPDLPKVSQNLY
+169 TTPDLAKVSDNLY
-182 NAVGGKGNLYHANGF
+182 NAVGGKDNLYHANGF

-278 SVNGVTLSD
+278 SAKGVTLSD

-389 SRPDGSNGANGNR
+389 SRPDGSNGASGNR

-412 NDQFKSTEVREVNL
+412 NNEFKSTEVREVNL

-439 NPGGDSQ
+439 NPGKDSQ

-468 INSDTKMNDG
+468 INSDTKMKDG
-478 TYKDQVSGRTFTVS
+478 TYKDQVSGRTFTVA
-492 NGKISGTLDKRKV
+492 NGKISGSLDKRKV

-516 GISSTTGSNS
+516 GVSSTTGSNS

-533 VKLSAKNVQNATY
+533 VKLSAKNAQNATY
-546 TTSEGASGSYTDGD
+546 TTSEGASGSYTDGEV
-560 IIAVG
+560 IAVG

-622 INCYAYVDEK
+622 INCYAYVDK
-632 TNNGEWPGVEMKYL
+632 DTNNGKWPGVEMKYL

-658 FKTAS
+658 FKNAS
-663 VIFNDGVSQYPAA
+663 IIFNDGASQYPAA

-697 KVEKQID
+697 KVEKQTD

-761 DSDVTLKVTASN
+761 DSDVILKVTASN

-788 DAVKNGGYVD
+788 NAEKNGGYVD
-798 YEGETLAKA
+798 YEGETLATL
-807 SGTARQAV
+807 GVEGRDD
-815 GGKYATN
+815 YAT
-822 PGKQLGKNK
+822 QR
-831 TIKSAADFDDSM
+831 
-843 IIAQGVANDD
+843 D
-853 ARNFRGTHEG
+853 A
-863 PVYDSYALYG
+863 
-873 AWDDENIYL
+873 
-882 GWQFVNV
+882 
-889 ADITSPEQTYPNSD
+889 
-903 NGKPNN
+903 
-909 GDIPQVIALNLGTG
+909 
-923 KTGDGTLDN
+923 
-932 GGNIWG
+932 
-938 LKVKYDTPIDAMLC
+938 
-952 FSSKSGV
+952 
-959 GKPALFTT
+959 
-967 KKSGE
+967 
-972 FSYDAPYCTGF
+972 
-983 TKAGISFKAEDGFFG
+983 
-998 KSLIGINSNG
+998 
-1008 YKGLTVDQ
+1008 
-1016 LTSTSSN
+1016 
-1023 WVDFLSLGHKT
+1023 
-1034 SMDTFYTMTIPMSAL
+1034 
-1049 NLTKAKLEK
+1049 
-1058 NGIGVMHISTFG
+1058 
-1070 ESGIAST
+1070 
-1077 PMDMSMV
+1077 
-1084 DNATEEYSTDSSTS
+1084 
-1098 KEKEDTDI
+1098 
-1106 ITAPLARLGAEGGDD
+1106 
-1121 PDPQPDNRMTVNFG
+1121 RMTVNFG

-1197 SQGHKVTVSKQFTGE
+1197 SQGHQVTVSKQFTGE
-1212 GGEVID
+1212 GGNYEKLNAKISASTKQISVGE
-1218 KNVLTAKSYSLT
+1218 KVKLTASATGGSGKYSYKFTLYKDGKWKDLQAYGNSTTYTWTAPETGKYSLYVAVNDSEGNHTNAYVPIEVKNGQLSVSIEASTKSIRVGDKIKLIATAKGGSGKYSYKFVLYDNGMWKDLQTYGDSNTYTWTASKVGKYSLYVAVNDSDGNHINAYVPVEVKNKELTAT
-1230 LAENIKANIY
+1230 LGFSI
-1240 VSLSSDIMA
+1240 SSS
-1249 DTGAKLRITYPDGSS
+1249 TGT
-1264 KEKLVSDYSTVK
+1264 STVK
-1276 YNNEDVKKITYE
+1276 LDAEATGGSGKYQYKFLVCNEKGMWEELRGYADSNSYMWNAKESGKYIIYVRVTDSE
-1288 TVPAELTS
+1288 GGFGSAELPFY
-1296 RISICAVR
+1296 V
-1304 SNGATSNSFSFAPT
+1304 
-1318 DYLYKCIE
+1318 
-1326 QKLPEANLAKALL
+1326 
-1339 NYGAYAQLYFGI
+1339 
-1351 NTSDLANKKLTDDA
+1351 
-1365 VAALSVDTVL
+1365 
-1375 KNAPADDAAALNNED
+1375 
-1390 IEYIGSA
+1390 
-1397 LVCKS
+1397 
-1402 GTDMKL
+1402 
-1408 YFKNKNNLTL
+1408 
-1418 EQLKIKYALDAYDIT
+1418 IK
-1433 LDEGM
+1433 
-1438 LCIRINNVYPGNLSA
+1438 
-1453 KYTIVINGANGTIS
+1453 
-1467 GNICPMAYVRKGVQ
+1467 
-1481 SSDTKQQ
+1481 
-1488 NLCKAMYL
+1488 
-1496 YNRAA
+1496 
-1501 LEYLGR
+1501 

>member
-26 TPASSLYQITQVQ
+26 TPASSLYPITQVQ

-51 ASPAAKY
+51 ASQAAKY

-113 GNDEVNGTDGCW
+113 GNDEINGTDGCW

-137 NYQLGTRDDFK
+137 NYQLGSRDDFK

-154 DKYGIKVIVDVIPNH
+154 DNYGIKVIVDVIPNH
-169 TTPDLPKVSQNLY
+169 TTPDLPKVSDNLY
-182 NAVGGKGNLYHANGF
+182 NAVGGKDNLYHANGF

-278 SVNGVTLSD
+278 SAKGVTLSD

-331 DVNSISNW
+331 DVDSISNW

-389 SRPDGSNGANGNR
+389 SRPDGSDGANGNR

-412 NDQFKSTEVREVNL
+412 NDQFKSAEVREVNL

-439 NPGGDSQ
+439 NPGNDSQ

-468 INSDTKMNDG
+468 INSDTKMKDG

-546 TTSEGASGSYTDGD
+546 TTSEGASGSYTDGEV
-560 IIAVG
+560 IAVG

-697 KVEKQID
+697 KVEKKAD
-704 DIKITSSLANGSS
+704 DIKITFSADTVSAKVGSEVKLTAQAS
-717 FNTDSTTTTI
+717 GGSGNYTYKFIVSDNSGNWYKIRDYARSNTCTWRPGAAGNK
-727 TLKNATKGSYSVDN
+727 TLYVD
-741 GPVKEFTGSA
+741 V
-751 TVTLGTGKIA
+751 
-761 DSDVTLKVTASN
+761 
-773 DKDSKTETFTFKKKF
+773 KDSAGAYKRAALPIEVKKVNEKLS
-788 DAVKNGGYVD
+788 VK
-798 YEGETLAKA
+798 LAESP
-807 SGTARQAV
+807 SGTAKVGSEVKLTAQASGGSGNYTYKFILSDNNGNWYKIRDYAKSNTCTWRPGAAGSKTLYVDVKDSEGAYQRVELPIQVTKQTEKLSVKLAASPSGTAKV
-815 GGKYATN
+815 GSEVKLTAQASGGSGNYTYKFIVSDNNGNWYKIRDYAKANTSTWI
-822 PGKQLGKNK
+822 PGAAGNK
-831 TIKSAADFDDSM
+831 TLYVDVKDSA
-843 IIAQGVANDD
+843 
-853 ARNFRGTHEG
+853 
-863 PVYDSYALYG
+863 G
-873 AWDDENIYL
+873 AYQRVELPIQVTKQAEKL
-882 GWQFVNV
+882 SVKLT
-889 ADITSPEQTYPNSD
+889 ASPS
-903 NGKPNN
+903 
-909 GDIPQVIALNLGTG
+909 
-923 KTGDGTLDN
+923 KTV
-932 GGNIWG
+932 
-938 LKVKYDTPIDAMLC
+938 KVGSEVK
-952 FSSKSGV
+952 
-959 GKPALFTT
+959 
-967 KKSGE
+967 
-972 FSYDAPYCTGF
+972 
-983 TKAGISFKAEDGFFG
+983 
-998 KSLIGINSNG
+998 
-1008 YKGLTVDQ
+1008 LT
-1016 LTSTSSN
+1016 
-1023 WVDFLSLGHKT
+1023 
-1034 SMDTFYTMTIPMSAL
+1034 A
-1049 NLTKAKLEK
+1049 
-1058 NGIGVMHISTFG
+1058 
-1070 ESGIAST
+1070 
-1077 PMDMSMV
+1077 
-1084 DNATEEYSTDSSTS
+1084 
-1098 KEKEDTDI
+1098 
-1106 ITAPLARLGAEGGDD
+1106 
-1121 PDPQPDNRMTVNFG
+1121 
-1135 ADRSA
+1135 
-1140 PQATGTALT
+1140 QATG
-1149 LKAVADG
+1149 G
-1156 GVGSYKYQFKIDN
+1156 SGSYLYDFLVCSPDN
-1169 TEVQSGSS
+1169 NWYRLRDYEKTG
-1177 ATYSW
+1177 TYLW
-1182 KAAKGAHTLQVVVTD
+1182 VPK
-1197 SQGHKVTVSKQFTGE
+1197 TVGNTMLYVDAVDGE
-1212 GGEVID
+1212 GNYRRE
-1218 KNVLTAKSYSLT
+1218 
-1230 LAENIKANIY
+1230 
-1240 VSLSSDIMA
+1240 SLSI
-1249 DTGAKLRITYPDGSS
+1249 
-1264 KEKLVSDYSTVK
+1264 LV
-1276 YNNEDVKKITYE
+1276 
-1288 TVPAELTS
+1288 
-1296 RISICAVR
+1296 
-1304 SNGATSNSFSFAPT
+1304 
-1318 DYLYKCIE
+1318 
-1326 QKLPEANLAKALL
+1326 
-1339 NYGAYAQLYFGI
+1339 
-1351 NTSDLANKKLTDDA
+1351 
-1365 VAALSVDTVL
+1365 
-1375 KNAPADDAAALNNED
+1375 
-1390 IEYIGSA
+1390 
-1397 LVCKS
+1397 
-1402 GTDMKL
+1402 
-1408 YFKNKNNLTL
+1408 
-1418 EQLKIKYALDAYDIT
+1418 
-1433 LDEGM
+1433 
-1438 LCIRINNVYPGNLSA
+1438 
-1453 KYTIVINGANGTIS
+1453 
-1467 GNICPMAYVRKGVQ
+1467 
-1481 SSDTKQQ
+1481 TK
-1488 NLCKAMYL
+1488 
-1496 YNRAA
+1496 
-1501 LEYLGR
+1501 

>member
-26 TPASSLYQITQVQ
+26 MPASSLYPITQVQ

-51 ASPAAKY
+51 ASQAAKY

-169 TTPDLPKVSQNLY
+169 TTPDLAKVSDNLY
-182 NAVGGKGNLYHANGF
+182 NAVGGKDNLYHANGF

-278 SVNGVTLSD
+278 SAKGVTLSD

-331 DVNSISNW
+331 DVDSISNW

-389 SRPDGSNGANGNR
+389 SRPDGSNGASGNR

-412 NDQFKSTEVREVNL
+412 NNEFKSTEVREVNL

-439 NPGGDSQ
+439 NPGKDSQ

-468 INSDTKMNDG
+468 INSDTKMKNG

-622 INCYAYVDEK
+622 INCYAYVDK
-632 TNNGEWPGVEMKYL
+632 DTNNGKWPGLEMKYL

-663 VIFNDGVSQYPAA
+663 IIFNDGASQYPAA

-697 KVEKQID
+697 KVEKKAD
-704 DIKITSSLANGSS
+704 DIKITFS
-717 FNTDSTTTTI
+717 
-727 TLKNATKGSYSVDN
+727 
-741 GPVKEFTGSA
+741 
-751 TVTLGTGKIA
+751 A
-761 DSDVTLKVTASN
+761 DSVSAKVGSEVKLTAQASGGSGNYTYKFIISDNSGNWYKIRDYARSNTCTWRPGAAGNKTLYVDV
-773 DKDSKTETFTFKKKF
+773 KDSAGAYQRAALPIEVKKVNEKLSVKL
-788 DAVKNGGYVD
+788 AVSP
-798 YEGETLAKA
+798 
-807 SGTARQAV
+807 SGTAKVGSEVKLTAQAS
-815 GGKYATN
+815 GGSGNY
-822 PGKQLGKNK
+822 
-831 TIKSAADFDDSM
+831 
-843 IIAQGVANDD
+843 
-853 ARNFRGTHEG
+853 
-863 PVYDSYALYG
+863 
-873 AWDDENIYL
+873 
-882 GWQFVNV
+882 
-889 ADITSPEQTYPNSD
+889 TYKFILSD
-903 NGKPNN
+903 NNGNWYKIRDYAKSNTCTWIPGAAGSKTLYVDVKDGEGAYQRVELPIQVTKQTEKLSVKLAASTSESAKVGSEVKLTAQASGGSGNYTYKFILSDNN
-909 GDIPQVIALNLGTG
+909 GNWYKIRDYAKSNTCTWIPGAAGSKTLYADVKDSAGAYQRVELPIQVTKQAEKLSVKLTASPFGTA
-923 KTGDGTLDN
+923 
-932 GGNIWG
+932 
-938 LKVKYDTPIDAMLC
+938 KVGSEVK
-952 FSSKSGV
+952 
-959 GKPALFTT
+959 
-967 KKSGE
+967 
-972 FSYDAPYCTGF
+972 
-983 TKAGISFKAEDGFFG
+983 
-998 KSLIGINSNG
+998 
-1008 YKGLTVDQ
+1008 LT
-1016 LTSTSSN
+1016 
-1023 WVDFLSLGHKT
+1023 
-1034 SMDTFYTMTIPMSAL
+1034 A
-1049 NLTKAKLEK
+1049 
-1058 NGIGVMHISTFG
+1058 
-1070 ESGIAST
+1070 
-1077 PMDMSMV
+1077 
-1084 DNATEEYSTDSSTS
+1084 
-1098 KEKEDTDI
+1098 
-1106 ITAPLARLGAEGGDD
+1106 
-1121 PDPQPDNRMTVNFG
+1121 
-1135 ADRSA
+1135 
-1140 PQATGTALT
+1140 QATG
-1149 LKAVADG
+1149 G
-1156 GVGSYKYQFKIDN
+1156 SGSYLYDFLVCSPDN
-1169 TEVQSGSS
+1169 NWYRLRDYEKTG
-1177 ATYSW
+1177 TYLW
-1182 KAAKGAHTLQVVVTD
+1182 VPKTVGNTMLYVDAVD
-1197 SQGHKVTVSKQFTGE
+1197 SE
-1212 GGEVID
+1212 GNYRRE
-1218 KNVLTAKSYSLT
+1218 
-1230 LAENIKANIY
+1230 
-1240 VSLSSDIMA
+1240 SLSI
-1249 DTGAKLRITYPDGSS
+1249 
-1264 KEKLVSDYSTVK
+1264 LV
-1276 YNNEDVKKITYE
+1276 
-1288 TVPAELTS
+1288 
-1296 RISICAVR
+1296 
-1304 SNGATSNSFSFAPT
+1304 
-1318 DYLYKCIE
+1318 
-1326 QKLPEANLAKALL
+1326 
-1339 NYGAYAQLYFGI
+1339 
-1351 NTSDLANKKLTDDA
+1351 
-1365 VAALSVDTVL
+1365 
-1375 KNAPADDAAALNNED
+1375 
-1390 IEYIGSA
+1390 
-1397 LVCKS
+1397 
-1402 GTDMKL
+1402 
-1408 YFKNKNNLTL
+1408 
-1418 EQLKIKYALDAYDIT
+1418 
-1433 LDEGM
+1433 
-1438 LCIRINNVYPGNLSA
+1438 
-1453 KYTIVINGANGTIS
+1453 
-1467 GNICPMAYVRKGVQ
+1467 
-1481 SSDTKQQ
+1481 TK
-1488 NLCKAMYL
+1488 
-1496 YNRAA
+1496 
-1501 LEYLGR
+1501 

>member
-26 TPASSLYQITQVQ
+26 TPASSLYPITQVQ

-51 ASPAAKY
+51 ASQAAKY

-137 NYQLGTRDDFK
+137 NYQLGSRDDFK

-169 TTPDLPKVSQNLY
+169 TTPDLPKVSDNLY
-182 NAVGGKGNLYHANGF
+182 NAVGGKDNLYHANGF

-278 SVNGVTLSD
+278 SANGVTLSD

-331 DVNSISNW
+331 NVNSISNW

-389 SRPDGSNGANGNR
+389 SRPDGSNGASGNR

-412 NDQFKSTEVREVNL
+412 NNEFKSTEVREVNL

-439 NPGGDSQ
+439 NPGKDSQ
-446 ILQIDRGNE
+446 ILQIDRGTE

-468 INSDTKMNDG
+468 INSDTKMKDG

-622 INCYAYVDEK
+622 INCYAYVDK
-632 TNNGEWPGVEMKYL
+632 DTNNGKWPGLEMKYL

-663 VIFNDGVSQYPAA
+663 IIFNDGASQYPAA

-697 KVEKQID
+697 KVEKKAD
-704 DIKITSSLANGSS
+704 DIKITFS
-717 FNTDSTTTTI
+717 
-727 TLKNATKGSYSVDN
+727 
-741 GPVKEFTGSA
+741 
-751 TVTLGTGKIA
+751 A
-761 DSDVTLKVTASN
+761 DSVSAKVGSEVKLTAQASGGSGNYTYKFIISDNSGNWYKIRDYARSNTCTWRPGAAGNKTLYVDV
-773 DKDSKTETFTFKKKF
+773 KDSAGAYQRAALPIEVKKVNEKLSVKL
-788 DAVKNGGYVD
+788 AVSP
-798 YEGETLAKA
+798 
-807 SGTARQAV
+807 SGTAKVGSEVKLTAQAS
-815 GGKYATN
+815 GGSGNY
-822 PGKQLGKNK
+822 
-831 TIKSAADFDDSM
+831 
-843 IIAQGVANDD
+843 
-853 ARNFRGTHEG
+853 
-863 PVYDSYALYG
+863 
-873 AWDDENIYL
+873 
-882 GWQFVNV
+882 
-889 ADITSPEQTYPNSD
+889 TYKFILSD
-903 NGKPNN
+903 NNGNWYKIRDYAKSNTCTWIPGAAGSKTLYVDVKDGEGAYQRVELPIQVTKQTEKLSVKLAASTSESAKVGSEVKLTAQASGGSGNYTYKFILSDNN
-909 GDIPQVIALNLGTG
+909 GNWYKIRDYAKSNTCTWIPGAAGSKTLYVDVKDSAGAYQRVELPIQVTKQAEKLSVKLTASPFGTA
-923 KTGDGTLDN
+923 
-932 GGNIWG
+932 
-938 LKVKYDTPIDAMLC
+938 KVGSEVK
-952 FSSKSGV
+952 
-959 GKPALFTT
+959 
-967 KKSGE
+967 
-972 FSYDAPYCTGF
+972 
-983 TKAGISFKAEDGFFG
+983 
-998 KSLIGINSNG
+998 
-1008 YKGLTVDQ
+1008 LT
-1016 LTSTSSN
+1016 
-1023 WVDFLSLGHKT
+1023 
-1034 SMDTFYTMTIPMSAL
+1034 A
-1049 NLTKAKLEK
+1049 
-1058 NGIGVMHISTFG
+1058 
-1070 ESGIAST
+1070 
-1077 PMDMSMV
+1077 
-1084 DNATEEYSTDSSTS
+1084 
-1098 KEKEDTDI
+1098 
-1106 ITAPLARLGAEGGDD
+1106 
-1121 PDPQPDNRMTVNFG
+1121 
-1135 ADRSA
+1135 
-1140 PQATGTALT
+1140 QATG
-1149 LKAVADG
+1149 G
-1156 GVGSYKYQFKIDN
+1156 SGSYLYDFLVCSPDN
-1169 TEVQSGSS
+1169 NWYRLRDYEKTG
-1177 ATYSW
+1177 TYLW
-1182 KAAKGAHTLQVVVTD
+1182 VPKTVGNTMLYVDAVD
-1197 SQGHKVTVSKQFTGE
+1197 SE
-1212 GGEVID
+1212 GNYRRE
-1218 KNVLTAKSYSLT
+1218 
-1230 LAENIKANIY
+1230 
-1240 VSLSSDIMA
+1240 SLSI
-1249 DTGAKLRITYPDGSS
+1249 
-1264 KEKLVSDYSTVK
+1264 LV
-1276 YNNEDVKKITYE
+1276 
-1288 TVPAELTS
+1288 
-1296 RISICAVR
+1296 
-1304 SNGATSNSFSFAPT
+1304 
-1318 DYLYKCIE
+1318 
-1326 QKLPEANLAKALL
+1326 
-1339 NYGAYAQLYFGI
+1339 
-1351 NTSDLANKKLTDDA
+1351 
-1365 VAALSVDTVL
+1365 
-1375 KNAPADDAAALNNED
+1375 
-1390 IEYIGSA
+1390 
-1397 LVCKS
+1397 
-1402 GTDMKL
+1402 
-1408 YFKNKNNLTL
+1408 
-1418 EQLKIKYALDAYDIT
+1418 
-1433 LDEGM
+1433 
-1438 LCIRINNVYPGNLSA
+1438 
-1453 KYTIVINGANGTIS
+1453 
-1467 GNICPMAYVRKGVQ
+1467 
-1481 SSDTKQQ
+1481 TK
-1488 NLCKAMYL
+1488 
-1496 YNRAA
+1496 
-1501 LEYLGR
+1501 

>member
-1 MKKRTTYLL
+1 MKKRTTYLF

-26 TPASSLYQITQVQ
+26 TPASSLYPITQVQ

-51 ASPAAKY
+51 ASQAAKY

-137 NYQLGTRDDFK
+137 NYQLGSRDDFK

-169 TTPDLPKVSQNLY
+169 TTPDLAKVSDNLY
-182 NAVGGKGNLYHANGF
+182 NAVGGKDNLYHANGF

-253 IGVPSDPL
+253 IGVPSDPT
-261 DAKSTRNNFW
+261 DIKSARNNFW

-278 SVNGVTLSD
+278 SANGVTLSD

-331 DVNSISNW
+331 DVDTISNW

-389 SRPDGSNGANGNR
+389 SRPDGSNGASGNR

-412 NDQFKSTEVREVNL
+412 NNEFKSTEVREVNL

-439 NPGGDSQ
+439 NPGKDSQ

-468 INSDTKMNDG
+468 INSDTKMKDG
-478 TYKDQVSGRTFTVS
+478 TYKDQVSGRTFTVA
-492 NGKISGTLDKRKV
+492 NGKISGSLDKRKV

-516 GISSTTGSNS
+516 GVSSTTGSNS

-546 TTSEGASGSYTDGD
+546 TTSEGASGSYTDGEV
-560 IIAVG
+560 IAVG

-622 INCYAYVDEK
+622 INCYAYVDK
-632 TNNGEWPGVEMKYL
+632 DTNNGKWPGLEMKYL

-663 VIFNDGVSQYPAA
+663 IIFNDGASQYPAA

-697 KVEKQID
+697 KVEKQTN

-727 TLKNATKGSYSVDN
+727 TLKNATKGSYSVDD
-741 GPVKEFTGSA
+741 GPAKEFTGSA

-761 DSDVTLKVTASN
+761 DSDVILKVTASN

-788 DAVKNGGYVD
+788 NAEKNGGYVD
-798 YEGETLAKA
+798 YEGETLA
-807 SGTARQAV
+807 T
-815 GGKYATN
+815 
-822 PGKQLGKNK
+822 LG
-831 TIKSAADFDDSM
+831 
-843 IIAQGVANDD
+843 V
-853 ARNFRGTHEG
+853 
-863 PVYDSYALYG
+863 
-873 AWDDENIYL
+873 
-882 GWQFVNV
+882 
-889 ADITSPEQTYPNSD
+889 
-903 NGKPNN
+903 
-909 GDIPQVIALNLGTG
+909 
-923 KTGDGTLDN
+923 
-932 GGNIWG
+932 
-938 LKVKYDTPIDAMLC
+938 
-952 FSSKSGV
+952 
-959 GKPALFTT
+959 
-967 KKSGE
+967 
-972 FSYDAPYCTGF
+972 
-983 TKAGISFKAEDGFFG
+983 
-998 KSLIGINSNG
+998 
-1008 YKGLTVDQ
+1008 
-1016 LTSTSSN
+1016 
-1023 WVDFLSLGHKT
+1023 
-1034 SMDTFYTMTIPMSAL
+1034 
-1049 NLTKAKLEK
+1049 
-1058 NGIGVMHISTFG
+1058 
-1070 ESGIAST
+1070 
-1077 PMDMSMV
+1077 
-1084 DNATEEYSTDSSTS
+1084 
-1098 KEKEDTDI
+1098 
-1106 ITAPLARLGAEGGDD
+1106 EGGDD
-1121 PDPQPDNRMTVNFG
+1121 YATQRDARMTVNFG

-1169 TEVQSGSS
+1169 NEVQSGSS

-1197 SQGHKVTVSKQFTGE
+1197 SQGHQVTVSKQFTGE
-1212 GGEVID
+1212 GGNYEKLNAKISASTKQISVGE
-1218 KNVLTAKSYSLT
+1218 KVKLTASATGGSGKYSYKFTLYKDGKWKDLQAYGNSTTYTWTAPETGKYSLYVAVNDSEGNHT
-1230 LAENIKANIY
+1230 NAYVPIEVKKEQLI
-1240 VSLSSDIMA
+1240 VSLKASAKSVLLGEKVSLTAIAKGGSEKYSYKFVLYDNDKWKDLQTYGDSNTYTWTASKAGKYSLYVAVKDSEGNHTNAYVPIEVKNGQLSVSIEASTKSIRVGDKIKLTATAKGGSGKYSYKFVLYDNGKWKDLQTYGDSNTYTWIASKAGKYSLYVAVNDSDGKHINAYVPVEVKNGQLSVSIEASTKSISVGEKIKLIATAKGGSGKYSYKFVLYDNGMWKDLQTYGDSNTYTWTASKVGKYSLYVAVNDSDGNHINAYVPVEVKNKELTATLGFSISSS
-1249 DTGAKLRITYPDGSS
+1249 TGT
-1264 KEKLVSDYSTVK
+1264 STVK
-1276 YNNEDVKKITYE
+1276 LDAEATGGSGKYQYKFLVCNEKGMWEELRGYADSNSYMWNAKESGKYIIYVRVTDSE
-1288 TVPAELTS
+1288 GGFGSAELPFY
-1296 RISICAVR
+1296 V
-1304 SNGATSNSFSFAPT
+1304 
-1318 DYLYKCIE
+1318 
-1326 QKLPEANLAKALL
+1326 
-1339 NYGAYAQLYFGI
+1339 
-1351 NTSDLANKKLTDDA
+1351 
-1365 VAALSVDTVL
+1365 
-1375 KNAPADDAAALNNED
+1375 
-1390 IEYIGSA
+1390 
-1397 LVCKS
+1397 
-1402 GTDMKL
+1402 
-1408 YFKNKNNLTL
+1408 
-1418 EQLKIKYALDAYDIT
+1418 IK
-1433 LDEGM
+1433 
-1438 LCIRINNVYPGNLSA
+1438 
-1453 KYTIVINGANGTIS
+1453 
-1467 GNICPMAYVRKGVQ
+1467 
-1481 SSDTKQQ
+1481 
-1488 NLCKAMYL
+1488 
-1496 YNRAA
+1496 
-1501 LEYLGR
+1501 

>member
-26 TPASSLYQITQVQ
+26 TPASSLYPITQVQ

-51 ASPAAKY
+51 ASQAAKY

-113 GNDEVNGTDGCW
+113 GSDEVNGTDGCW

-137 NYQLGTRDDFK
+137 NYQLGSRDDFK

-154 DKYGIKVIVDVIPNH
+154 DNYGIKVIVDVIPNH
-169 TTPDLPKVSQNLY
+169 TTPDLPKVSDNLY
-182 NAVGGKGNLYHANGF
+182 NAVGGKDNLYHANGF

-278 SVNGVTLSD
+278 SAKGVTLSD

-331 DVNSISNW
+331 DVDSISNW

-389 SRPDGSNGANGNR
+389 SRPDGSDGANGNR

-412 NDQFKSTEVREVNL
+412 NDQFKSAEVREVNL

-439 NPGGDSQ
+439 NPGNDSQ

-468 INSDTKMNDG
+468 INSDTKMKNG

-546 TTSEGASGSYTDGD
+546 TTSEGASGSYTDGEV
-560 IIAVG
+560 IAVG

-622 INCYAYVDEK
+622 INCYAYVDK
-632 TNNGEWPGVEMKYL
+632 DTNNGKWPGVEMKYL

-658 FKTAS
+658 FKNAS
-663 VIFNDGVSQYPAA
+663 IIFNDGASQYPAA

-697 KVEKQID
+697 KVEKKAD
-704 DIKITSSLANGSS
+704 DIKITFSADTVSAKVGSEVKLTAQAS
-717 FNTDSTTTTI
+717 GGSGNYTYKFIVSDNSGNWYKIRDYARSNTCTWRPGAAGNK
-727 TLKNATKGSYSVDN
+727 TLYVD
-741 GPVKEFTGSA
+741 V
-751 TVTLGTGKIA
+751 
-761 DSDVTLKVTASN
+761 
-773 DKDSKTETFTFKKKF
+773 KDSAGAYKRAALPIEVKKVNEKLS
-788 DAVKNGGYVD
+788 VK
-798 YEGETLAKA
+798 LAESP
-807 SGTARQAV
+807 SGTAKVGSEVKLTAQASGGSGNYTYKFILSDNNGNWYKIRDYAKSNTCTWRPGAAGSKTLYVDVKDSEGAYQRVELPIQVTKQTEKLSVKLAASPSGTAKV
-815 GGKYATN
+815 GSEVKLTAQASGGSGNYTYKFIVSDNNGNWYKIRDYAKANTSTWI
-822 PGKQLGKNK
+822 PGAAGNK
-831 TIKSAADFDDSM
+831 TLYVDVKDSA
-843 IIAQGVANDD
+843 
-853 ARNFRGTHEG
+853 
-863 PVYDSYALYG
+863 G
-873 AWDDENIYL
+873 AYQRVELPIQVTKQAEKL
-882 GWQFVNV
+882 SVKLT
-889 ADITSPEQTYPNSD
+889 ASPS
-903 NGKPNN
+903 
-909 GDIPQVIALNLGTG
+909 
-923 KTGDGTLDN
+923 KTV
-932 GGNIWG
+932 
-938 LKVKYDTPIDAMLC
+938 KVGSEVK
-952 FSSKSGV
+952 
-959 GKPALFTT
+959 
-967 KKSGE
+967 
-972 FSYDAPYCTGF
+972 
-983 TKAGISFKAEDGFFG
+983 
-998 KSLIGINSNG
+998 
-1008 YKGLTVDQ
+1008 LT
-1016 LTSTSSN
+1016 
-1023 WVDFLSLGHKT
+1023 
-1034 SMDTFYTMTIPMSAL
+1034 A
-1049 NLTKAKLEK
+1049 
-1058 NGIGVMHISTFG
+1058 
-1070 ESGIAST
+1070 
-1077 PMDMSMV
+1077 
-1084 DNATEEYSTDSSTS
+1084 
-1098 KEKEDTDI
+1098 
-1106 ITAPLARLGAEGGDD
+1106 
-1121 PDPQPDNRMTVNFG
+1121 
-1135 ADRSA
+1135 
-1140 PQATGTALT
+1140 QATG
-1149 LKAVADG
+1149 G
-1156 GVGSYKYQFKIDN
+1156 SGSYLYDFLVCSPDN
-1169 TEVQSGSS
+1169 NWYRLRDYEKTG
-1177 ATYSW
+1177 TYLW
-1182 KAAKGAHTLQVVVTD
+1182 VPK
-1197 SQGHKVTVSKQFTGE
+1197 TVGNTMLYVDAVDGE
-1212 GGEVID
+1212 GNYRRE
-1218 KNVLTAKSYSLT
+1218 
-1230 LAENIKANIY
+1230 
-1240 VSLSSDIMA
+1240 SLSI
-1249 DTGAKLRITYPDGSS
+1249 
-1264 KEKLVSDYSTVK
+1264 LV
-1276 YNNEDVKKITYE
+1276 
-1288 TVPAELTS
+1288 
-1296 RISICAVR
+1296 
-1304 SNGATSNSFSFAPT
+1304 
-1318 DYLYKCIE
+1318 
-1326 QKLPEANLAKALL
+1326 
-1339 NYGAYAQLYFGI
+1339 
-1351 NTSDLANKKLTDDA
+1351 
-1365 VAALSVDTVL
+1365 
-1375 KNAPADDAAALNNED
+1375 
-1390 IEYIGSA
+1390 
-1397 LVCKS
+1397 
-1402 GTDMKL
+1402 
-1408 YFKNKNNLTL
+1408 
-1418 EQLKIKYALDAYDIT
+1418 
-1433 LDEGM
+1433 
-1438 LCIRINNVYPGNLSA
+1438 
-1453 KYTIVINGANGTIS
+1453 
-1467 GNICPMAYVRKGVQ
+1467 
-1481 SSDTKQQ
+1481 TK
-1488 NLCKAMYL
+1488 
-1496 YNRAA
+1496 
-1501 LEYLGR
+1501 

>member
-26 TPASSLYQITQVQ
+26 MPASSLYSITQVQ
-39 AAETASESTLAT
+39 AAETASESILAT
-51 ASPAAKY
+51 ASQAAKY

-113 GNDEVNGTDGCW
+113 GNDEINGTDGCW

-137 NYQLGTRDDFK
+137 NYQLGSRDDFK

-154 DKYGIKVIVDVIPNH
+154 DNYGIKVIVDVIPNH
-169 TTPDLPKVSQNLY
+169 TTPDLPKVSDNLY
-182 NAVGGKGNLYHANGF
+182 NAVGGKDNLYHANGF

-278 SVNGVTLSD
+278 SAKGVTLSD

-308 KYMRMTASSYGE
+308 QYMRMTASSYGE

-331 DVNSISNW
+331 DVDSISNW

-389 SRPDGSNGANGNR
+389 SRPDGSNGASGNR

-412 NDQFKSTEVREVNL
+412 NNEFKSTEVREVNL

-439 NPGGDSQ
+439 NPGKDSQ

-468 INSDTKMNDG
+468 INSDTKMKNG

-546 TTSEGASGSYTDGD
+546 TTSEGASGSYTDGEV
-560 IIAVG
+560 IAVG

-622 INCYAYVDEK
+622 INCYAYVDK
-632 TNNGEWPGVEMKYL
+632 DTNNGKWPGVEMKYL

-697 KVEKQID
+697 KVEKKAD
-704 DIKITSSLANGSS
+704 DIKITFSADTVSAKVGSEVKLTAQASGGSGNYTYKFIVSDNNGNWYKIRDYARS
-717 FNTDSTTTTI
+717 NTCTWRPGAAGNK
-727 TLKNATKGSYSVDN
+727 TLYVD
-741 GPVKEFTGSA
+741 V
-751 TVTLGTGKIA
+751 
-761 DSDVTLKVTASN
+761 
-773 DKDSKTETFTFKKKF
+773 KDSAGAYQRAALPIEVKKVNEKLSVKL
-788 DAVKNGGYVD
+788 AVSP
-798 YEGETLAKA
+798 
-807 SGTARQAV
+807 SGTAKVGSEVKLTAQASGGSGNYTYKFILSDNNGNWYKIRDYARSNTCTWRPGAAGSKTLYVDVKDSEGAYQRVELPIQVTKQTEKLSVKLAASPSGTAKVGSEVKLTAQASGGSGNYTYKFILSDNNGNWYKIRDYAKSNTCTWRPGAV
-815 GGKYATN
+815 G
-822 PGKQLGKNK
+822 NK
-831 TIKSAADFDDSM
+831 TLYVDVKDSAGAYQRVELPIRVTKQAEKLSVKLTASPF
-843 IIAQGVANDD
+843 
-853 ARNFRGTHEG
+853 GT
-863 PVYDSYALYG
+863 A
-873 AWDDENIYL
+873 
-882 GWQFVNV
+882 
-889 ADITSPEQTYPNSD
+889 
-903 NGKPNN
+903 
-909 GDIPQVIALNLGTG
+909 
-923 KTGDGTLDN
+923 
-932 GGNIWG
+932 
-938 LKVKYDTPIDAMLC
+938 KVGSEVK
-952 FSSKSGV
+952 
-959 GKPALFTT
+959 
-967 KKSGE
+967 
-972 FSYDAPYCTGF
+972 
-983 TKAGISFKAEDGFFG
+983 
-998 KSLIGINSNG
+998 
-1008 YKGLTVDQ
+1008 LT
-1016 LTSTSSN
+1016 
-1023 WVDFLSLGHKT
+1023 
-1034 SMDTFYTMTIPMSAL
+1034 A
-1049 NLTKAKLEK
+1049 
-1058 NGIGVMHISTFG
+1058 
-1070 ESGIAST
+1070 
-1077 PMDMSMV
+1077 
-1084 DNATEEYSTDSSTS
+1084 
-1098 KEKEDTDI
+1098 
-1106 ITAPLARLGAEGGDD
+1106 
-1121 PDPQPDNRMTVNFG
+1121 
-1135 ADRSA
+1135 
-1140 PQATGTALT
+1140 QATG
-1149 LKAVADG
+1149 G
-1156 GVGSYKYQFKIDN
+1156 SGSYLYDFLVCSPDN
-1169 TEVQSGSS
+1169 NWYRLRDYEKTG
-1177 ATYSW
+1177 TYLW
-1182 KAAKGAHTLQVVVTD
+1182 VPKTVGNTMLYVDAVD
-1197 SQGHKVTVSKQFTGE
+1197 SE
-1212 GGEVID
+1212 GNYRRE
-1218 KNVLTAKSYSLT
+1218 
-1230 LAENIKANIY
+1230 
-1240 VSLSSDIMA
+1240 SLSI
-1249 DTGAKLRITYPDGSS
+1249 
-1264 KEKLVSDYSTVK
+1264 LV
-1276 YNNEDVKKITYE
+1276 
-1288 TVPAELTS
+1288 
-1296 RISICAVR
+1296 
-1304 SNGATSNSFSFAPT
+1304 
-1318 DYLYKCIE
+1318 
-1326 QKLPEANLAKALL
+1326 
-1339 NYGAYAQLYFGI
+1339 
-1351 NTSDLANKKLTDDA
+1351 
-1365 VAALSVDTVL
+1365 
-1375 KNAPADDAAALNNED
+1375 
-1390 IEYIGSA
+1390 
-1397 LVCKS
+1397 
-1402 GTDMKL
+1402 
-1408 YFKNKNNLTL
+1408 
-1418 EQLKIKYALDAYDIT
+1418 
-1433 LDEGM
+1433 
-1438 LCIRINNVYPGNLSA
+1438 
-1453 KYTIVINGANGTIS
+1453 
-1467 GNICPMAYVRKGVQ
+1467 
-1481 SSDTKQQ
+1481 TK
-1488 NLCKAMYL
+1488 
-1496 YNRAA
+1496 
-1501 LEYLGR
+1501 

>member
-26 TPASSLYQITQVQ
+26 MPASSLYSITQVQ

-51 ASPAAKY
+51 ASQAAKY

-113 GNDEVNGTDGCW
+113 GNDEINGTDGCW

-137 NYQLGTRDDFK
+137 NYQLGSRDDFK

-169 TTPDLPKVSQNLY
+169 TTPDLPKVSDNLY
-182 NAVGGKGNLYHANGF
+182 NAVGGKDNLYHANGF
-197 KEITQWG
+197 KKITQWG

-212 QMGGLPDV
+212 EMGGLPDV

-278 SVNGVTLSD
+278 SAKGVTLSD

-389 SRPDGSNGANGNR
+389 SRPDGSNGASGNR

-412 NDQFKSTEVREVNL
+412 NNEFKSTEVREVNL

-439 NPGGDSQ
+439 NPGKDSQ
-446 ILQIDRGNE
+446 ILQIDRGTE

-468 INSDTKMNDG
+468 INSDTKMKDG

-546 TTSEGASGSYTDGD
+546 TTSEGASGSYTDGEV
-560 IIAVG
+560 IAVG

-632 TNNGEWPGVEMKYL
+632 TNNGKWPGVEMKYL

-658 FKTAS
+658 FKNAS
-663 VIFNDGVSQYPAA
+663 IIFNDGASQYPAA

-697 KVEKQID
+697 KVEKKAD
-704 DIKITSSLANGSS
+704 DIKITFSADTVSAKVGSEVKLTAQAS
-717 FNTDSTTTTI
+717 GGSGNYTYKFIISDNSGNWYKIRDYARSNTCTWRPGAAGNK
-727 TLKNATKGSYSVDN
+727 TLYVD
-741 GPVKEFTGSA
+741 V
-751 TVTLGTGKIA
+751 
-761 DSDVTLKVTASN
+761 
-773 DKDSKTETFTFKKKF
+773 KDSAGAYQRAALPIEVKKVNEKLSVKL
-788 DAVKNGGYVD
+788 AVSP
-798 YEGETLAKA
+798 
-807 SGTARQAV
+807 SGTAKVGSEVKLTAQAS
-815 GGKYATN
+815 GGSGNYTYKFILSDNNGNWYKIRDYARSNTCTWR
-822 PGKQLGKNK
+822 PGAAGNK
-831 TIKSAADFDDSM
+831 TLYVDVKDSAGAYQRAALPIEVKKVNEKLSVKLAVSPSGTAKVGSEVKLT
-843 IIAQGVANDD
+843 AQASGGSGN
-853 ARNFRGTHEG
+853 
-863 PVYDSYALYG
+863 Y
-873 AWDDENIYL
+873 
-882 GWQFVNV
+882 
-889 ADITSPEQTYPNSD
+889 TYKFILSD
-903 NGKPNN
+903 NN
-909 GDIPQVIALNLGTG
+909 GNWYKIRDYAKSNTCTWIPGAAGNKTLYVDVKDSAGAYQRVELPIQVTKQAEKLSVKLTASPFGTA
-923 KTGDGTLDN
+923 
-932 GGNIWG
+932 
-938 LKVKYDTPIDAMLC
+938 KVGSEVK
-952 FSSKSGV
+952 
-959 GKPALFTT
+959 
-967 KKSGE
+967 
-972 FSYDAPYCTGF
+972 
-983 TKAGISFKAEDGFFG
+983 
-998 KSLIGINSNG
+998 
-1008 YKGLTVDQ
+1008 LT
-1016 LTSTSSN
+1016 
-1023 WVDFLSLGHKT
+1023 
-1034 SMDTFYTMTIPMSAL
+1034 A
-1049 NLTKAKLEK
+1049 
-1058 NGIGVMHISTFG
+1058 
-1070 ESGIAST
+1070 
-1077 PMDMSMV
+1077 
-1084 DNATEEYSTDSSTS
+1084 
-1098 KEKEDTDI
+1098 
-1106 ITAPLARLGAEGGDD
+1106 
-1121 PDPQPDNRMTVNFG
+1121 
-1135 ADRSA
+1135 
-1140 PQATGTALT
+1140 QATGGSGNYLYDFLVCSPDNNWYRLRDYEKTGTFLWVPKT
-1149 LKAVADG
+1149 VGNTMLYVDAV
-1156 GVGSYKYQFKIDN
+1156 
-1169 TEVQSGSS
+1169 
-1177 ATYSW
+1177 
-1182 KAAKGAHTLQVVVTD
+1182 D
-1197 SQGHKVTVSKQFTGE
+1197 SE
-1212 GGEVID
+1212 GNYRRE
-1218 KNVLTAKSYSLT
+1218 
-1230 LAENIKANIY
+1230 
-1240 VSLSSDIMA
+1240 SLSI
-1249 DTGAKLRITYPDGSS
+1249 
-1264 KEKLVSDYSTVK
+1264 LV
-1276 YNNEDVKKITYE
+1276 
-1288 TVPAELTS
+1288 
-1296 RISICAVR
+1296 
-1304 SNGATSNSFSFAPT
+1304 
-1318 DYLYKCIE
+1318 
-1326 QKLPEANLAKALL
+1326 
-1339 NYGAYAQLYFGI
+1339 
-1351 NTSDLANKKLTDDA
+1351 
-1365 VAALSVDTVL
+1365 
-1375 KNAPADDAAALNNED
+1375 
-1390 IEYIGSA
+1390 
-1397 LVCKS
+1397 
-1402 GTDMKL
+1402 
-1408 YFKNKNNLTL
+1408 
-1418 EQLKIKYALDAYDIT
+1418 
-1433 LDEGM
+1433 
-1438 LCIRINNVYPGNLSA
+1438 
-1453 KYTIVINGANGTIS
+1453 
-1467 GNICPMAYVRKGVQ
+1467 
-1481 SSDTKQQ
+1481 TK
-1488 NLCKAMYL
+1488 
-1496 YNRAA
+1496 
-1501 LEYLGR
+1501 

>member
-26 TPASSLYQITQVQ
+26 MPASSLYPITQVQ

-51 ASPAAKY
+51 ASQAAKY

-137 NYQLGTRDDFK
+137 NYQLGSRDDFK

-169 TTPDLPKVSQNLY
+169 TTPDLPKVSDNLY
-182 NAVGGKGNLYHANGF
+182 NAVGGKDNLYHANGF
-197 KEITQWG
+197 KKITQWG

-212 QMGGLPDV
+212 EMGGLPDV

-278 SVNGVTLSD
+278 SAKGVTLSD

-389 SRPDGSNGANGNR
+389 SRPDGSNGASGNR

-412 NDQFKSTEVREVNL
+412 NNEFKSTEVREVNL

-439 NPGGDSQ
+439 NPGKDSQ

-468 INSDTKMNDG
+468 INSDTKMKNG

-546 TTSEGASGSYTDGD
+546 TTSEGASGSYTDGE

-622 INCYAYVDEK
+622 INCYAYVDVK

-697 KVEKQID
+697 KVEKKAD
-704 DIKITSSLANGSS
+704 DIKITFSADTVSAKVGSEVKLTAQAS
-717 FNTDSTTTTI
+717 GGSGNYTYKFIISDNSGNWYKIRDYARSNTCTWRPGAAGNK
-727 TLKNATKGSYSVDN
+727 TLYVD
-741 GPVKEFTGSA
+741 V
-751 TVTLGTGKIA
+751 
-761 DSDVTLKVTASN
+761 
-773 DKDSKTETFTFKKKF
+773 KDSAGAYQRAALPIEVKKVNEKLSVKL
-788 DAVKNGGYVD
+788 AVSP
-798 YEGETLAKA
+798 
-807 SGTARQAV
+807 SGTAKVGSEVKLTAQAS
-815 GGKYATN
+815 GGSGNY
-822 PGKQLGKNK
+822 
-831 TIKSAADFDDSM
+831 
-843 IIAQGVANDD
+843 
-853 ARNFRGTHEG
+853 
-863 PVYDSYALYG
+863 
-873 AWDDENIYL
+873 
-882 GWQFVNV
+882 
-889 ADITSPEQTYPNSD
+889 TYKFILSD
-903 NGKPNN
+903 NNGNWYKIRDYARSNTCTWRPGAAGSKTLYVDVKDSEGAYQRVELPIQVTKQTEKLSVKLAASPSGTAKVGSEVKLTAQASGGSGNYTYKFILSDNN
-909 GDIPQVIALNLGTG
+909 GNWYKIRDYAKSNTCTWIPGAAGSKTLYVDVKDSAGAYQRVELPIQVTKQAEKLSVKLTASPFGTA
-923 KTGDGTLDN
+923 
-932 GGNIWG
+932 
-938 LKVKYDTPIDAMLC
+938 KVGSEVK
-952 FSSKSGV
+952 
-959 GKPALFTT
+959 
-967 KKSGE
+967 
-972 FSYDAPYCTGF
+972 
-983 TKAGISFKAEDGFFG
+983 
-998 KSLIGINSNG
+998 
-1008 YKGLTVDQ
+1008 LT
-1016 LTSTSSN
+1016 
-1023 WVDFLSLGHKT
+1023 
-1034 SMDTFYTMTIPMSAL
+1034 A
-1049 NLTKAKLEK
+1049 
-1058 NGIGVMHISTFG
+1058 
-1070 ESGIAST
+1070 
-1077 PMDMSMV
+1077 
-1084 DNATEEYSTDSSTS
+1084 
-1098 KEKEDTDI
+1098 
-1106 ITAPLARLGAEGGDD
+1106 
-1121 PDPQPDNRMTVNFG
+1121 
-1135 ADRSA
+1135 
-1140 PQATGTALT
+1140 QATG
-1149 LKAVADG
+1149 G
-1156 GVGSYKYQFKIDN
+1156 SGSYLYDFLVCSPDN
-1169 TEVQSGSS
+1169 NWYRLRDYEKTG
-1177 ATYSW
+1177 TYLW
-1182 KAAKGAHTLQVVVTD
+1182 VPKTVGNTMLYVDAVD
-1197 SQGHKVTVSKQFTGE
+1197 SE
-1212 GGEVID
+1212 GNYRRE
-1218 KNVLTAKSYSLT
+1218 
-1230 LAENIKANIY
+1230 
-1240 VSLSSDIMA
+1240 SLSI
-1249 DTGAKLRITYPDGSS
+1249 
-1264 KEKLVSDYSTVK
+1264 LV
-1276 YNNEDVKKITYE
+1276 
-1288 TVPAELTS
+1288 
-1296 RISICAVR
+1296 
-1304 SNGATSNSFSFAPT
+1304 
-1318 DYLYKCIE
+1318 
-1326 QKLPEANLAKALL
+1326 
-1339 NYGAYAQLYFGI
+1339 
-1351 NTSDLANKKLTDDA
+1351 
-1365 VAALSVDTVL
+1365 
-1375 KNAPADDAAALNNED
+1375 
-1390 IEYIGSA
+1390 
-1397 LVCKS
+1397 
-1402 GTDMKL
+1402 
-1408 YFKNKNNLTL
+1408 
-1418 EQLKIKYALDAYDIT
+1418 
-1433 LDEGM
+1433 
-1438 LCIRINNVYPGNLSA
+1438 
-1453 KYTIVINGANGTIS
+1453 
-1467 GNICPMAYVRKGVQ
+1467 
-1481 SSDTKQQ
+1481 TK
-1488 NLCKAMYL
+1488 
-1496 YNRAA
+1496 
-1501 LEYLGR
+1501 